1 MANENDIFGISV
13 QVIAGTR
20 NEDKKIFKKS
30 VGELAKAIDS
40 VKIYNIE
47 ADQSKQSR
55 DQLKKSVQTLLEKSL
70 QNPPKIPVVT
80 IKKFDCSNA
89 MKSLK
94 KDIEKAI
101 GSISVGVTGN
111 TVKASRSQ
119 YNNNNRTTTDVTN
132 YQQTAKEL
140 AQIQSR
146 IQSIIGGLNLQ
157 KQGYQFL
164 NTQDIEKFLTVSRSL
179 ASEGRQLEQS
189 LSQGLEIP
197 VADLDNLS
205 QKVVKL
211 SQDVTAI
218 NTEGRQ
224 SVNEINNIIQTAQ
237 SLYAILESHNS
248 NSVISAESIDK
259 TKAELQELIDTGSR
273 VVSPTGHTNEISASE
288 LQSRLTVIT
297 ESATAL
303 KEFQDAEALVSQ
315 TTNQLTQEQNKN
327 LLTVSEYRTAWS
339 QLTTLTSKKDIIGDM
354 WNNGEGVPKELLSS
368 FATEAQALSAS
379 ISNAVN
385 NNRSEIEKIRSDIDT
400 VYDDIQNRSKN
411 VAFIPE
417 GQLQEAKA
425 DLEDIRQESDKLL
438 ENGVW
443 NGTDDSFIDKFQS
456 RINNIK
462 EKLNTA
468 NTTGKAQ
475 GYHYDILNNSGEVIN
490 NSQLDK
496 YLANMRALR
505 QQTTS
510 LLNGRNIPD
519 NLKNELSDCL
529 QKFQSLNE
537 EITATNQ
544 VTGKLGNNAALHK
557 FETEWSQSLETA
569 NKSTIAS
576 SKAVETLR
584 LQVMKFAS
592 SNPKAAQEYAGQI
605 ETILNKTSD
614 ATKVSDEQLKSFQ
627 SQLANIKT
635 ASESA
640 GLMGATALRT
650 LAKNYLK
657 YGSWNFI
664 TSSMNKAIATVRDMI
679 NIVTELDTA
688 MVELKKVTDSTDSTY
703 DKYLTTA
710 TGKAKELGT
719 TISDFVTS
727 TADFARMGYDI
738 PDATQLAEVATIYAN
753 VGDDLDGVGE
763 ASSDIISILKAFN
776 MEASSAQSIV
786 DKLNEVSNNY
796 AVSSGDLGEGL
807 KNSAA
812 SMAVAGNSLDETIA
826 LLTAMT
832 EVTQSADESGNALK
846 VLAMRLRGM
855 SVELEKAGED
865 TEGMCTTTSE
875 LQDKIKALTKT
886 SSSSGVDI
894 MDNGAFRSTYDILK
908 DIALVWDDLADK
920 NKASLL
926 ELIAGKNRSNYA
938 SAVIQNIGTAIN
950 SLDTSENSD
959 GSALKEHEKYID
971 SIEGKVKQFQA
982 QWQEL
987 STTTVSS
994 DIVKGV
1000 VDTGSGLLGF
1010 LTQANELLSHL
1021 GANIGTLSISG
1032 VLSGL
1037 MGSDKGI
1044 LQTYLDEDGNKKIHF
1059 ASKAKKARV
1068 DAAATTA
1075 EKNLGAYEDFVNTIN
1090 ADDKLGDAEKII
1102 QKQAAFANATA
1113 DLNQELIAG
1122 VTYETKYAEAQKQIS
1137 ANADAMKESF
1147 SGIKSKLS
1155 SLGSSLKNI
1164 AAGIGNMLII
1174 QGVMSAIA
1182 FGFEALD
1189 NYTNRAENNL
1199 SDLEKIAT
1207 EINDKKDAYTS
1218 HSTSVNKIKNEY
1230 YELADGVN
1238 SYGENI
1244 SLTSTQ
1250 YERYIELS
1258 NEIAQM
1264 YPGLVKGYSA
1274 QNDAILECKNNVE
1287 ALNKAMADEKNA
1299 YYETIVSKEQDTFGK
1314 ALENIATNQGIF
1326 GGDDKTYITQLKNID
1341 EIVKK
1346 VQSKEDISLMWA
1358 DMHNLDAI
1366 IKGAGIEDI
1375 LHYDKS
1381 TGESI
1386 YKIEDKD
1393 ISTAISSIQN
1403 YKAALNRQIN
1413 DLVNNSFKPVLDAYI
1428 HYTDEQFST
1437 LDSKSQALIEQYINS
1452 ATWDNFY
1459 SKIIDPEASTA
1470 DNLESVK
1477 QTVSSI
1483 VKAFKNPELTN
1494 TLDEVQAQ
1502 IDDIKSG
1509 KIDVSGFKDLNN
1521 KVINA
1526 LSGIDGMNANT
1537 RELFVKMLFSDVE
1550 IADDVDIN
1558 KAIANIT
1565 KRVAGSLQGGFIP
1578 GTNIR
1583 KDSKEKIQLSEDVN
1597 KYLSTLDF
1605 STIKQIYNSDAALN
1619 SLKDVQKLVE
1629 KIKAEAS
1636 NGFSFKISTEDANKS
1651 LESTFSAFNTVKSA
1665 ISEYSENGTLS
1676 FSTLQSLLSL
1686 DSSYIDMLINEQGEL
1701 DLTSNKFRELAK
1713 AQLEK
1718 LKVSYLQ
1725 ASLDEVN
1732 QLENETQVLEYLKK
1746 NQQGAT
1752 ESALNLADAKWQEA
1766 YATAAAK
1773 DAEQGTGDLY
1783 QQAVI
1788 TAETAW
1794 RKKAALIDYY
1804 ESSLSDLSTTTDK
1817 ATSATEKHKKAL
1829 ENEEKALEKTKE
1841 ALENKKQA
1849 LEDSKDGYE
1858 DALSAIEDLVDWTE
1872 KYIKQTKQN
1881 EIDAL
1886 QERKDKI
1893 DELIEKKQEL
1903 LDKEK
1908 EEADFNK
1915 QLKEKENAVASNAL
1929 SAAITG
1935 LDDSSAGKKAY
1946 KENVDDLVESRED
1959 LYDYLSDYQ
1968 YDTRKEALDKLKE
1981 ETDKHYDDEIQTIQD
1996 FLNNEVSL
2004 HRAACNMIDN
2014 DNGTLYNNLLWYCQ
2028 NYTTTTEAEFNHMW
2042 QSAQSAL
2049 YEYGTAQLNVMDLMN
2064 TLQSRIYD
2072 VDSAIDNVTGSID
2085 NYTSR
2090 IDSLKQK
2097 IDELGNSAQVTK
2109 AKIDS
2114 VKVQPSSI
2122 TGHGYKIT
2130 YNGKVYKTNLPN
2142 KEDAETY
2149 FISQISKDWYGG
2161 RALPAGSLW
2170 SKMKAYASGTKSAK
2184 GGLSIVDEE
2193 GIGSELIPT
2202 SLGNGRY
2209 TILPQGN
2216 PVFSKAMTNEL
2227 FEFASAP
2234 SDYFAKKFESEVTPN
2249 IVNNKSTVVSP
2260 AININVQGD
2269 ATQATVNALH
2279 KESEKIMNN
2288 TIKRLMSYTVNNR
2301 HL

>member
-1 MANENDIFGISV
+1 M
-13 QVIAGTR
+13 
-20 NEDKKIFKKS
+20 
-30 VGELAKAIDS
+30 
-40 VKIYNIE
+40 
-47 ADQSKQSR
+47 SK
-55 DQLKKSVQTLLEKSL
+55 
-70 QNPPKIPVVT
+70 
-80 IKKFDCSNA
+80 
-89 MKSLK
+89 
-94 KDIEKAI
+94 
-101 GSISVGVTGN
+101 
-111 TVKASRSQ
+111 
-119 YNNNNRTTTDVTN
+119 
-132 YQQTAKEL
+132 
-140 AQIQSR
+140 
-146 IQSIIGGLNLQ
+146 
-157 KQGYQFL
+157 
-164 NTQDIEKFLTVSRSL
+164 
-179 ASEGRQLEQS
+179 
-189 LSQGLEIP
+189 
-197 VADLDNLS
+197 
-205 QKVVKL
+205 
-211 SQDVTAI
+211 
-218 NTEGRQ
+218 
-224 SVNEINNIIQTAQ
+224 
-237 SLYAILESHNS
+237 
-248 NSVISAESIDK
+248 
-259 TKAELQELIDTGSR
+259 
-273 VVSPTGHTNEISASE
+273 
-288 LQSRLTVIT
+288 
-297 ESATAL
+297 
-303 KEFQDAEALVSQ
+303 
-315 TTNQLTQEQNKN
+315 
-327 LLTVSEYRTAWS
+327 
-339 QLTTLTSKKDIIGDM
+339 
-354 WNNGEGVPKELLSS
+354 
-368 FATEAQALSAS
+368 
-379 ISNAVN
+379 
-385 NNRSEIEKIRSDIDT
+385 
-400 VYDDIQNRSKN
+400 
-411 VAFIPE
+411 
-417 GQLQEAKA
+417 
-425 DLEDIRQESDKLL
+425 
-438 ENGVW
+438 
-443 NGTDDSFIDKFQS
+443 
-456 RINNIK
+456 
-462 EKLNTA
+462 
-468 NTTGKAQ
+468 GK
-475 GYHYDILNNSGEVIN
+475 
-490 NSQLDK
+490 
-496 YLANMRALR
+496 
-505 QQTTS
+505 
-510 LLNGRNIPD
+510 
-519 NLKNELSDCL
+519 
-529 QKFQSLNE
+529 
-537 EITATNQ
+537 
-544 VTGKLGNNAALHK
+544 
-557 FETEWSQSLETA
+557 
-569 NKSTIAS
+569 
-576 SKAVETLR
+576 
-584 LQVMKFAS
+584 
-592 SNPKAAQEYAGQI
+592 
-605 ETILNKTSD
+605 
-614 ATKVSDEQLKSFQ
+614 
-627 SQLANIKT
+627 
-635 ASESA
+635 
-640 GLMGATALRT
+640 
-650 LAKNYLK
+650 
-657 YGSWNFI
+657 
-664 TSSMNKAIATVRDMI
+664 
-679 NIVTELDTA
+679 
-688 MVELKKVTDSTDSTY
+688 
-703 DKYLTTA
+703 
-710 TGKAKELGT
+710 
-719 TISDFVTS
+719 
-727 TADFARMGYDI
+727 
-738 PDATQLAEVATIYAN
+738 
-753 VGDDLDGVGE
+753 
-763 ASSDIISILKAFN
+763 
-776 MEASSAQSIV
+776 
-786 DKLNEVSNNY
+786 
-796 AVSSGDLGEGL
+796 
-807 KNSAA
+807 
-812 SMAVAGNSLDETIA
+812 
-826 LLTAMT
+826 
-832 EVTQSADESGNALK
+832 
-846 VLAMRLRGM
+846 
-855 SVELEKAGED
+855 
-865 TEGMCTTTSE
+865 
-875 LQDKIKALTKT
+875 
-886 SSSSGVDI
+886 
-894 MDNGAFRSTYDILK
+894 
-908 DIALVWDDLADK
+908 
-920 NKASLL
+920 
-926 ELIAGKNRSNYA
+926 
-938 SAVIQNIGTAIN
+938 
-950 SLDTSENSD
+950 
-959 GSALKEHEKYID
+959 
-971 SIEGKVKQFQA
+971 
-982 QWQEL
+982 
-987 STTTVSS
+987 
-994 DIVKGV
+994 
-1000 VDTGSGLLGF
+1000 
-1010 LTQANELLSHL
+1010 
-1021 GANIGTLSISG
+1021 
-1032 VLSGL
+1032 
-1037 MGSDKGI
+1037 I
-1044 LQTYLDEDGNKKIHF
+1044 LQTYLDSDNGKHIGWF
-1059 ASKAKKARV
+1059 TTAAKAR
-1068 DAAATTA
+1068 ATQDIDKAIDKYKEYKTYA
-1075 EKNLGAYEDFVNTIN
+1075 ESL
-1090 ADDKLGDAEKII
+1090 DDKVLRNKVTANEADILKQSKFAE
-1102 QKQAAFANATA
+1102 ATK
-1113 DLNQELIAG
+1113 DLNQELLKGIKYN
-1122 VTYETKYAEAQKQIS
+1122 TDYAESENLLSKNAQS
-1137 ANADAMKESF
+1137 MSGAF
-1147 SGIKSKLS
+1147 SGIKGKLS

-1164 AAGIGNMLII
+1164 AAGIGNMVMI
-1174 QGVMSAIA
+1174 QIAMSAISWA
-1182 FGFEALD
+1182 FGELD
-1189 NYTNRAENNL
+1189 NYTHRAENNL

-1326 GGDDKTYITQLKNID
+1326 GGDDKTYLTQLKNID

-1346 VQSKEDISLMWA
+1346 LQSKEDISLMWA
-1358 DMHNLDAI
+1358 DMHNLDTI
-1366 IKGAGIEDI
+1366 IKDAGIEDI
-1375 LHYDKS
+1375 LYYDKS

-1477 QTVSSI
+1477 QTVSGI
-1483 VKAFKNPELTN
+1483 VKAFNDPELTN
-1494 TLDEVQAQ
+1494 TLDEVQSK
-1502 IDDIKSG
+1502 IDDIRSG

-1526 LSGIDGMNANT
+1526 LSGIDGMNADT
-1537 RELFVKMLFSDVE
+1537 RELFVKVLFSDVE

-1565 KRVAGSLQGGFIP
+1565 KRVVGNSKGEFIP
-1578 GTNIR
+1578 GTKVR
-1583 KDSKEKIQLSEDVN
+1583 RDTEEQIQLSKDVN
-1597 KYLSTLDF
+1597 EYLSTLDF
-1605 STIKQIYNSDAALN
+1605 STIKQIYNSDVALN
-1619 SLKDVQKLVE
+1619 NLKDVQKLVE

-1636 NGFSFKISTEDANKS
+1636 NGFSFKISTEDANKA

-1783 QQAVI
+1783 RQAVI
-1788 TAETAW
+1788 TAESAW

-1804 ESSLSDLSTTTDK
+1804 ESSLSDLSTTTDEV
-1817 ATSATEKHKKAL
+1817 TSATEKHKEAL

-1841 ALENKKQA
+1841 ALEDKKQA
-1849 LEDSKDGYE
+1849 LEDSKNGYE

-1935 LDDSSAGKKAY
+1935 LDDSSAGKKAH

-2072 VDSAIDNVTGSID
+2072 VDSAIANVTGSID

-2097 IDELGNSAQVTK
+2097 IDELGNSAQTTK

-2114 VKVQPSSI
+2114 VKIQPSSI
-2122 TGHGYKIT
+2122 RGHGYKIT
-2130 YNGKVYKTNLPN
+2130 YNGKVYKTDLTN

-2149 FISQISKDWYGG
+2149 FISRISKDWYGG

-2234 SDYFAKKFESEVTPN
+2234 TDYFAQKFGSEITPN
-2249 IVNNKSTVVSP
+2249 VVNNKSTVVSP
-2260 AININVQGD
+2260 TININVQGD

-2279 KESEKIMNN
+2279 KESERIMDN
-2288 TIKRLMSYTVNNR
+2288 TIKKLMSYTVNNR
-2301 HL
+2301 YL

>member
-1 MANENDIFGISV
+1 MQQETKTATDKYEEYKAYAESLDDKVLRNKVTANE
-13 QVIAGTR
+13 A
-20 NEDKKIFKKS
+20 
-30 VGELAKAIDS
+30 
-40 VKIYNIE
+40 
-47 ADQSKQSR
+47 
-55 DQLKKSVQTLLEKSL
+55 
-70 QNPPKIPVVT
+70 
-80 IKKFDCSNA
+80 
-89 MKSLK
+89 
-94 KDIEKAI
+94 
-101 GSISVGVTGN
+101 
-111 TVKASRSQ
+111 
-119 YNNNNRTTTDVTN
+119 
-132 YQQTAKEL
+132 
-140 AQIQSR
+140 
-146 IQSIIGGLNLQ
+146 
-157 KQGYQFL
+157 
-164 NTQDIEKFLTVSRSL
+164 
-179 ASEGRQLEQS
+179 
-189 LSQGLEIP
+189 
-197 VADLDNLS
+197 
-205 QKVVKL
+205 
-211 SQDVTAI
+211 
-218 NTEGRQ
+218 
-224 SVNEINNIIQTAQ
+224 
-237 SLYAILESHNS
+237 
-248 NSVISAESIDK
+248 
-259 TKAELQELIDTGSR
+259 
-273 VVSPTGHTNEISASE
+273 
-288 LQSRLTVIT
+288 
-297 ESATAL
+297 
-303 KEFQDAEALVSQ
+303 
-315 TTNQLTQEQNKN
+315 
-327 LLTVSEYRTAWS
+327 
-339 QLTTLTSKKDIIGDM
+339 
-354 WNNGEGVPKELLSS
+354 
-368 FATEAQALSAS
+368 
-379 ISNAVN
+379 
-385 NNRSEIEKIRSDIDT
+385 
-400 VYDDIQNRSKN
+400 
-411 VAFIPE
+411 
-417 GQLQEAKA
+417 
-425 DLEDIRQESDKLL
+425 
-438 ENGVW
+438 
-443 NGTDDSFIDKFQS
+443 
-456 RINNIK
+456 
-462 EKLNTA
+462 
-468 NTTGKAQ
+468 
-475 GYHYDILNNSGEVIN
+475 
-490 NSQLDK
+490 
-496 YLANMRALR
+496 
-505 QQTTS
+505 
-510 LLNGRNIPD
+510 
-519 NLKNELSDCL
+519 
-529 QKFQSLNE
+529 
-537 EITATNQ
+537 
-544 VTGKLGNNAALHK
+544 
-557 FETEWSQSLETA
+557 
-569 NKSTIAS
+569 
-576 SKAVETLR
+576 
-584 LQVMKFAS
+584 
-592 SNPKAAQEYAGQI
+592 
-605 ETILNKTSD
+605 
-614 ATKVSDEQLKSFQ
+614 
-627 SQLANIKT
+627 
-635 ASESA
+635 
-640 GLMGATALRT
+640 
-650 LAKNYLK
+650 
-657 YGSWNFI
+657 
-664 TSSMNKAIATVRDMI
+664 
-679 NIVTELDTA
+679 
-688 MVELKKVTDSTDSTY
+688 
-703 DKYLTTA
+703 
-710 TGKAKELGT
+710 
-719 TISDFVTS
+719 
-727 TADFARMGYDI
+727 
-738 PDATQLAEVATIYAN
+738 
-753 VGDDLDGVGE
+753 
-763 ASSDIISILKAFN
+763 
-776 MEASSAQSIV
+776 
-786 DKLNEVSNNY
+786 
-796 AVSSGDLGEGL
+796 
-807 KNSAA
+807 
-812 SMAVAGNSLDETIA
+812 
-826 LLTAMT
+826 
-832 EVTQSADESGNALK
+832 
-846 VLAMRLRGM
+846 
-855 SVELEKAGED
+855 
-865 TEGMCTTTSE
+865 
-875 LQDKIKALTKT
+875 
-886 SSSSGVDI
+886 
-894 MDNGAFRSTYDILK
+894 DILK
-908 DIALVWDDLADK
+908 QSK
-920 NKASLL
+920 
-926 ELIAGKNRSNYA
+926 
-938 SAVIQNIGTAIN
+938 
-950 SLDTSENSD
+950 
-959 GSALKEHEKYID
+959 
-971 SIEGKVKQFQA
+971 
-982 QWQEL
+982 
-987 STTTVSS
+987 
-994 DIVKGV
+994 
-1000 VDTGSGLLGF
+1000 
-1010 LTQANELLSHL
+1010 
-1021 GANIGTLSISG
+1021 
-1032 VLSGL
+1032 
-1037 MGSDKGI
+1037 
-1044 LQTYLDEDGNKKIHF
+1044 F
-1059 ASKAKKARV
+1059 AE
-1068 DAAATTA
+1068 AT
-1075 EKNLGAYEDFVNTIN
+1075 K
-1090 ADDKLGDAEKII
+1090 
-1102 QKQAAFANATA
+1102 
-1113 DLNQELIAG
+1113 DLNQELLKGIKYN
-1122 VTYETKYAEAQKQIS
+1122 TDYAESENLLSK
-1137 ANADAMKESF
+1137 NAKSMSGAF
-1147 SGIKSKLS
+1147 SGIKGKLS

-1164 AAGIGNMLII
+1164 AAGIGNMVII
-1174 QGVMSAIA
+1174 QGVMSVISWA
-1182 FGFEALD
+1182 FGELD
-1189 NYTNRAENNL
+1189 NYTHRAENNL
-1199 SDLEKIAT
+1199 SDLEKITT

-1326 GGDDKTYITQLKNID
+1326 GGNDKTYITQLKNID
-1341 EIVKK
+1341 GIVKK
-1346 VQSKEDISLMWA
+1346 LQSKEDISLMWA
-1358 DMHNLDAI
+1358 DMHNLDTI

-1375 LHYDKS
+1375 LRYDKS

-1459 SKIIDPEASTA
+1459 SKIIDPKASTA

-1521 KVINA
+1521 KVVNA
-1526 LSGIDGMNANT
+1526 LSGIDGMNADT
-1537 RELFVKMLFSDVE
+1537 RELFVKVLFSDVE

-1565 KRVAGSLQGGFIP
+1565 KRVVGNSKGEFIP
-1578 GTNIR
+1578 GTKVRRDTEEQIQS
-1583 KDSKEKIQLSEDVN
+1583 SKDVN
-1597 KYLSTLDF
+1597 EYLSTLDF
-1605 STIKQIYNSDAALN
+1605 STIKQIYNSDVALN
-1619 SLKDVQKLVE
+1619 NLKDVQKLVE

-1773 DAEQGTGDLY
+1773 DAEQGTGNLY
-1783 QQAVI
+1783 RQAVI
-1788 TAETAW
+1788 TAESAW

-1804 ESSLSDLSTTTDK
+1804 ESSLSDLSTTTDEV
-1817 ATSATEKHKKAL
+1817 TSATEKHKEAL

-1841 ALENKKQA
+1841 ALEDKKQA
-1849 LEDSKDGYE
+1849 LEDSKNGYE

-1929 SAAITG
+1929 SAAVTG
-1935 LDDSSAGKKAY
+1935 LDDSSAGKKAH
-1946 KENVDDLVESRED
+1946 KENVDDLIESRED

-2004 HRAACNMIDN
+2004 HRAACDMIDN
-2014 DNGTLYNNLLWYCQ
+2014 DNGTLYNDLLWYCQ

-2072 VDSAIDNVTGSID
+2072 VDSAIANVTGSID

-2097 IDELGNSAQVTK
+2097 IDELGNSAQTTK

-2114 VKVQPSSI
+2114 VKIQPSSI

-2130 YNGKVYKTNLPN
+2130 YNGKVYKTNLTN

-2234 SDYFAKKFESEVTPN
+2234 TDYFAQKFGSEITPN
-2249 IVNNKSTVVSP
+2249 VVNNKSTVVSP

-2288 TIKRLMSYTVNNR
+2288 TIKKLMSYTVNNR
-2301 HL
+2301 HI

>member
-1 MANENDIFGISV
+1 MQQETKTATDKYEEYKAYAESLDDKVLRNKVTANE
-13 QVIAGTR
+13 A
-20 NEDKKIFKKS
+20 
-30 VGELAKAIDS
+30 
-40 VKIYNIE
+40 
-47 ADQSKQSR
+47 
-55 DQLKKSVQTLLEKSL
+55 
-70 QNPPKIPVVT
+70 
-80 IKKFDCSNA
+80 
-89 MKSLK
+89 
-94 KDIEKAI
+94 
-101 GSISVGVTGN
+101 
-111 TVKASRSQ
+111 
-119 YNNNNRTTTDVTN
+119 
-132 YQQTAKEL
+132 
-140 AQIQSR
+140 
-146 IQSIIGGLNLQ
+146 
-157 KQGYQFL
+157 
-164 NTQDIEKFLTVSRSL
+164 
-179 ASEGRQLEQS
+179 
-189 LSQGLEIP
+189 
-197 VADLDNLS
+197 
-205 QKVVKL
+205 
-211 SQDVTAI
+211 
-218 NTEGRQ
+218 
-224 SVNEINNIIQTAQ
+224 
-237 SLYAILESHNS
+237 
-248 NSVISAESIDK
+248 
-259 TKAELQELIDTGSR
+259 
-273 VVSPTGHTNEISASE
+273 
-288 LQSRLTVIT
+288 
-297 ESATAL
+297 
-303 KEFQDAEALVSQ
+303 
-315 TTNQLTQEQNKN
+315 
-327 LLTVSEYRTAWS
+327 
-339 QLTTLTSKKDIIGDM
+339 
-354 WNNGEGVPKELLSS
+354 
-368 FATEAQALSAS
+368 
-379 ISNAVN
+379 
-385 NNRSEIEKIRSDIDT
+385 
-400 VYDDIQNRSKN
+400 
-411 VAFIPE
+411 
-417 GQLQEAKA
+417 
-425 DLEDIRQESDKLL
+425 
-438 ENGVW
+438 
-443 NGTDDSFIDKFQS
+443 
-456 RINNIK
+456 
-462 EKLNTA
+462 
-468 NTTGKAQ
+468 
-475 GYHYDILNNSGEVIN
+475 
-490 NSQLDK
+490 
-496 YLANMRALR
+496 
-505 QQTTS
+505 
-510 LLNGRNIPD
+510 
-519 NLKNELSDCL
+519 
-529 QKFQSLNE
+529 
-537 EITATNQ
+537 
-544 VTGKLGNNAALHK
+544 
-557 FETEWSQSLETA
+557 
-569 NKSTIAS
+569 
-576 SKAVETLR
+576 
-584 LQVMKFAS
+584 
-592 SNPKAAQEYAGQI
+592 
-605 ETILNKTSD
+605 
-614 ATKVSDEQLKSFQ
+614 
-627 SQLANIKT
+627 
-635 ASESA
+635 
-640 GLMGATALRT
+640 
-650 LAKNYLK
+650 
-657 YGSWNFI
+657 
-664 TSSMNKAIATVRDMI
+664 
-679 NIVTELDTA
+679 
-688 MVELKKVTDSTDSTY
+688 
-703 DKYLTTA
+703 
-710 TGKAKELGT
+710 
-719 TISDFVTS
+719 
-727 TADFARMGYDI
+727 
-738 PDATQLAEVATIYAN
+738 
-753 VGDDLDGVGE
+753 
-763 ASSDIISILKAFN
+763 
-776 MEASSAQSIV
+776 
-786 DKLNEVSNNY
+786 
-796 AVSSGDLGEGL
+796 
-807 KNSAA
+807 
-812 SMAVAGNSLDETIA
+812 
-826 LLTAMT
+826 
-832 EVTQSADESGNALK
+832 
-846 VLAMRLRGM
+846 
-855 SVELEKAGED
+855 
-865 TEGMCTTTSE
+865 
-875 LQDKIKALTKT
+875 
-886 SSSSGVDI
+886 
-894 MDNGAFRSTYDILK
+894 DILK
-908 DIALVWDDLADK
+908 QSK
-920 NKASLL
+920 
-926 ELIAGKNRSNYA
+926 
-938 SAVIQNIGTAIN
+938 
-950 SLDTSENSD
+950 
-959 GSALKEHEKYID
+959 
-971 SIEGKVKQFQA
+971 
-982 QWQEL
+982 
-987 STTTVSS
+987 
-994 DIVKGV
+994 
-1000 VDTGSGLLGF
+1000 
-1010 LTQANELLSHL
+1010 
-1021 GANIGTLSISG
+1021 
-1032 VLSGL
+1032 
-1037 MGSDKGI
+1037 
-1044 LQTYLDEDGNKKIHF
+1044 F
-1059 ASKAKKARV
+1059 AE
-1068 DAAATTA
+1068 AT
-1075 EKNLGAYEDFVNTIN
+1075 K
-1090 ADDKLGDAEKII
+1090 
-1102 QKQAAFANATA
+1102 
-1113 DLNQELIAG
+1113 DLNQELLKGIKYN
-1122 VTYETKYAEAQKQIS
+1122 TDYAESENLLSK
-1137 ANADAMKESF
+1137 NAKSMSGTF

-1155 SLGSSLKNI
+1155 SLGSSLKSI

-1174 QGVMSAIA
+1174 QGVMTAIS

-1264 YPGLVKGYSA
+1264 YPGLVESYDA
-1274 QNDAILECKNNVE
+1274 QGNAILKCKDNVE
-1287 ALNKAMADEKNA
+1287 ALNKAMTDEKNA

-1358 DMHNLDAI
+1358 DMHNLDTI

-1375 LHYDKS
+1375 LRYDKS

-1459 SKIIDPEASTA
+1459 SKIIDPKASTA

-1494 TLDEVQAQ
+1494 TLDEVQTQ

-1526 LSGIDGMNANT
+1526 LSGIDGMNADT

-1550 IADDVDIN
+1550 IADDVDID

-1565 KRVAGSLQGGFIP
+1565 KRVAGNLQGGFIP

-1773 DAEQGTGDLY
+1773 DAEQSTGDLY

-1788 TAETAW
+1788 TAESAW

-1804 ESSLSDLSTTTDK
+1804 ESSLSDLSTTTNEV
-1817 ATSATEKHKKAL
+1817 TSATEKHKEAL

-1935 LDDSSAGKKAY
+1935 LDDSSAGKKAH

-2049 YEYGTAQLNVMDLMN
+2049 SEYGTAQLNVMDLMN

-2072 VDSAIDNVTGSID
+2072 VDSAIDNVTGRID

-2130 YNGKVYKTNLPN
+2130 YNGKVYKTNQTN

-2234 SDYFAKKFESEVTPN
+2234 TDYFAQKFGSEITPN
-2249 IVNNKSTVVSP
+2249 VVNNKSTVVSP

-2279 KESEKIMNN
+2279 KESERIMDN
-2288 TIKRLMSYTVNNR
+2288 TIKKLMSYTVNNR
-2301 HL
+2301 HI

>member
-1 MANENDIFGISV
+1 M
-13 QVIAGTR
+13 
-20 NEDKKIFKKS
+20 
-30 VGELAKAIDS
+30 
-40 VKIYNIE
+40 
-47 ADQSKQSR
+47 SKR
-55 DQLKKSVQTLLEKSL
+55 K
-70 QNPPKIPVVT
+70 
-80 IKKFDCSNA
+80 
-89 MKSLK
+89 
-94 KDIEKAI
+94 
-101 GSISVGVTGN
+101 
-111 TVKASRSQ
+111 
-119 YNNNNRTTTDVTN
+119 
-132 YQQTAKEL
+132 
-140 AQIQSR
+140 
-146 IQSIIGGLNLQ
+146 
-157 KQGYQFL
+157 
-164 NTQDIEKFLTVSRSL
+164 
-179 ASEGRQLEQS
+179 
-189 LSQGLEIP
+189 
-197 VADLDNLS
+197 
-205 QKVVKL
+205 
-211 SQDVTAI
+211 
-218 NTEGRQ
+218 
-224 SVNEINNIIQTAQ
+224 
-237 SLYAILESHNS
+237 
-248 NSVISAESIDK
+248 
-259 TKAELQELIDTGSR
+259 
-273 VVSPTGHTNEISASE
+273 
-288 LQSRLTVIT
+288 
-297 ESATAL
+297 
-303 KEFQDAEALVSQ
+303 
-315 TTNQLTQEQNKN
+315 
-327 LLTVSEYRTAWS
+327 
-339 QLTTLTSKKDIIGDM
+339 
-354 WNNGEGVPKELLSS
+354 
-368 FATEAQALSAS
+368 
-379 ISNAVN
+379 
-385 NNRSEIEKIRSDIDT
+385 
-400 VYDDIQNRSKN
+400 
-411 VAFIPE
+411 
-417 GQLQEAKA
+417 
-425 DLEDIRQESDKLL
+425 
-438 ENGVW
+438 
-443 NGTDDSFIDKFQS
+443 
-456 RINNIK
+456 
-462 EKLNTA
+462 
-468 NTTGKAQ
+468 
-475 GYHYDILNNSGEVIN
+475 
-490 NSQLDK
+490 
-496 YLANMRALR
+496 
-505 QQTTS
+505 
-510 LLNGRNIPD
+510 
-519 NLKNELSDCL
+519 
-529 QKFQSLNE
+529 
-537 EITATNQ
+537 
-544 VTGKLGNNAALHK
+544 
-557 FETEWSQSLETA
+557 
-569 NKSTIAS
+569 
-576 SKAVETLR
+576 
-584 LQVMKFAS
+584 
-592 SNPKAAQEYAGQI
+592 
-605 ETILNKTSD
+605 
-614 ATKVSDEQLKSFQ
+614 
-627 SQLANIKT
+627 
-635 ASESA
+635 
-640 GLMGATALRT
+640 
-650 LAKNYLK
+650 
-657 YGSWNFI
+657 
-664 TSSMNKAIATVRDMI
+664 
-679 NIVTELDTA
+679 
-688 MVELKKVTDSTDSTY
+688 
-703 DKYLTTA
+703 
-710 TGKAKELGT
+710 
-719 TISDFVTS
+719 
-727 TADFARMGYDI
+727 
-738 PDATQLAEVATIYAN
+738 
-753 VGDDLDGVGE
+753 
-763 ASSDIISILKAFN
+763 
-776 MEASSAQSIV
+776 
-786 DKLNEVSNNY
+786 
-796 AVSSGDLGEGL
+796 
-807 KNSAA
+807 
-812 SMAVAGNSLDETIA
+812 
-826 LLTAMT
+826 
-832 EVTQSADESGNALK
+832 
-846 VLAMRLRGM
+846 
-855 SVELEKAGED
+855 
-865 TEGMCTTTSE
+865 
-875 LQDKIKALTKT
+875 
-886 SSSSGVDI
+886 
-894 MDNGAFRSTYDILK
+894 
-908 DIALVWDDLADK
+908 
-920 NKASLL
+920 
-926 ELIAGKNRSNYA
+926 
-938 SAVIQNIGTAIN
+938 
-950 SLDTSENSD
+950 
-959 GSALKEHEKYID
+959 
-971 SIEGKVKQFQA
+971 
-982 QWQEL
+982 
-987 STTTVSS
+987 
-994 DIVKGV
+994 
-1000 VDTGSGLLGF
+1000 
-1010 LTQANELLSHL
+1010 
-1021 GANIGTLSISG
+1021 
-1032 VLSGL
+1032 
-1037 MGSDKGI
+1037 I
-1044 LQTYLDEDGNKKIHF
+1044 LQTYLDSDNGKHIGWF
-1059 ASKAKKARV
+1059 TTAAKAR
-1068 DAAATTA
+1068 ATQDIDKATDKYKEYKAYA
-1075 EKNLGAYEDFVNTIN
+1075 ESL
-1090 ADDKLGDAEKII
+1090 DDKVLKNKVTANEADILKQSKFAE
-1102 QKQAAFANATA
+1102 ATK
-1113 DLNQELIAG
+1113 DLNQELLKGIKYN
-1122 VTYETKYAEAQKQIS
+1122 TDYAESESLLSK
-1137 ANADAMKESF
+1137 NAKSMSGAF

-1174 QGVMSAIA
+1174 QGVMSVISWA
-1182 FGFEALD
+1182 FGELD
-1189 NYTNRAENNL
+1189 NYTHRAENNL
-1199 SDLEKIAT
+1199 SDLEKITT

-1326 GGDDKTYITQLKNID
+1326 GGNDKTYITQLKNID
-1341 EIVKK
+1341 GIVKK
-1346 VQSKEDISLMWA
+1346 LQSKEDISLMWA
-1358 DMHNLDAI
+1358 DMHNLDTI

-1375 LHYDKS
+1375 LRYDKS

-1459 SKIIDPEASTA
+1459 SKIIDPKASTA

-1521 KVINA
+1521 KVVNA
-1526 LSGIDGMNANT
+1526 LSGIDGMNADT
-1537 RELFVKMLFSDVE
+1537 RELFVKVLFSDVE

-1565 KRVAGSLQGGFIP
+1565 KRVVGNSKGEFIP
-1578 GTNIR
+1578 GTKVRRDTEEQIQS
-1583 KDSKEKIQLSEDVN
+1583 SKDVN
-1597 KYLSTLDF
+1597 EYLSTLDF
-1605 STIKQIYNSDAALN
+1605 STIKQIYNSDVALN
-1619 SLKDVQKLVE
+1619 NLKDVQKLVE

-1773 DAEQGTGDLY
+1773 DAEQSTGDLY

-1788 TAETAW
+1788 TAESAW

-1804 ESSLSDLSTTTDK
+1804 ESSLSDLSTTTDEV
-1817 ATSATEKHKKAL
+1817 TSATEKHKKAL

-1858 DALSAIEDLVDWTE
+1858 DALSAMEDLVDWTE

-1935 LDDSSAGKKAY
+1935 LDDSSAGKKAH
-1946 KENVDDLVESRED
+1946 KENVDDLVESREE

-2072 VDSAIDNVTGSID
+2072 VDSAIANVTGSID

-2097 IDELGNSAQVTK
+2097 IDELGNSAQTTK

-2114 VKVQPSSI
+2114 VKIQPSSI
-2122 TGHGYKIT
+2122 KGHGYKIT
-2130 YNGKVYKTNLPN
+2130 YNGKVYKTDLTN

-2149 FISQISKDWYGG
+2149 FISRISKDWYGG
-2161 RALPAGSLW
+2161 RALPVGSLW

-2234 SDYFAKKFESEVTPN
+2234 TDYFAQKFGSEITPN
-2249 IVNNKSTVVSP
+2249 VVNNKSTVVSP

-2288 TIKRLMSYTVNNR
+2288 TIKKLMSYTVNNR

>member
-1 MANENDIFGISV
+1 MQQETKTATDKYKEYKTYAESLDDKVLKNAVTANE
-13 QVIAGTR
+13 A
-20 NEDKKIFKKS
+20 
-30 VGELAKAIDS
+30 
-40 VKIYNIE
+40 
-47 ADQSKQSR
+47 
-55 DQLKKSVQTLLEKSL
+55 
-70 QNPPKIPVVT
+70 
-80 IKKFDCSNA
+80 
-89 MKSLK
+89 
-94 KDIEKAI
+94 
-101 GSISVGVTGN
+101 
-111 TVKASRSQ
+111 
-119 YNNNNRTTTDVTN
+119 
-132 YQQTAKEL
+132 
-140 AQIQSR
+140 
-146 IQSIIGGLNLQ
+146 
-157 KQGYQFL
+157 
-164 NTQDIEKFLTVSRSL
+164 
-179 ASEGRQLEQS
+179 
-189 LSQGLEIP
+189 
-197 VADLDNLS
+197 
-205 QKVVKL
+205 
-211 SQDVTAI
+211 
-218 NTEGRQ
+218 
-224 SVNEINNIIQTAQ
+224 
-237 SLYAILESHNS
+237 
-248 NSVISAESIDK
+248 
-259 TKAELQELIDTGSR
+259 
-273 VVSPTGHTNEISASE
+273 
-288 LQSRLTVIT
+288 
-297 ESATAL
+297 
-303 KEFQDAEALVSQ
+303 
-315 TTNQLTQEQNKN
+315 
-327 LLTVSEYRTAWS
+327 
-339 QLTTLTSKKDIIGDM
+339 
-354 WNNGEGVPKELLSS
+354 
-368 FATEAQALSAS
+368 
-379 ISNAVN
+379 
-385 NNRSEIEKIRSDIDT
+385 
-400 VYDDIQNRSKN
+400 
-411 VAFIPE
+411 
-417 GQLQEAKA
+417 
-425 DLEDIRQESDKLL
+425 
-438 ENGVW
+438 
-443 NGTDDSFIDKFQS
+443 
-456 RINNIK
+456 
-462 EKLNTA
+462 
-468 NTTGKAQ
+468 
-475 GYHYDILNNSGEVIN
+475 
-490 NSQLDK
+490 
-496 YLANMRALR
+496 
-505 QQTTS
+505 
-510 LLNGRNIPD
+510 
-519 NLKNELSDCL
+519 
-529 QKFQSLNE
+529 
-537 EITATNQ
+537 
-544 VTGKLGNNAALHK
+544 
-557 FETEWSQSLETA
+557 
-569 NKSTIAS
+569 
-576 SKAVETLR
+576 
-584 LQVMKFAS
+584 
-592 SNPKAAQEYAGQI
+592 
-605 ETILNKTSD
+605 
-614 ATKVSDEQLKSFQ
+614 
-627 SQLANIKT
+627 
-635 ASESA
+635 
-640 GLMGATALRT
+640 
-650 LAKNYLK
+650 
-657 YGSWNFI
+657 
-664 TSSMNKAIATVRDMI
+664 
-679 NIVTELDTA
+679 
-688 MVELKKVTDSTDSTY
+688 
-703 DKYLTTA
+703 
-710 TGKAKELGT
+710 
-719 TISDFVTS
+719 
-727 TADFARMGYDI
+727 
-738 PDATQLAEVATIYAN
+738 
-753 VGDDLDGVGE
+753 
-763 ASSDIISILKAFN
+763 
-776 MEASSAQSIV
+776 
-786 DKLNEVSNNY
+786 
-796 AVSSGDLGEGL
+796 
-807 KNSAA
+807 
-812 SMAVAGNSLDETIA
+812 
-826 LLTAMT
+826 
-832 EVTQSADESGNALK
+832 
-846 VLAMRLRGM
+846 
-855 SVELEKAGED
+855 
-865 TEGMCTTTSE
+865 
-875 LQDKIKALTKT
+875 
-886 SSSSGVDI
+886 
-894 MDNGAFRSTYDILK
+894 DILK
-908 DIALVWDDLADK
+908 QSK
-920 NKASLL
+920 
-926 ELIAGKNRSNYA
+926 
-938 SAVIQNIGTAIN
+938 
-950 SLDTSENSD
+950 
-959 GSALKEHEKYID
+959 
-971 SIEGKVKQFQA
+971 
-982 QWQEL
+982 
-987 STTTVSS
+987 
-994 DIVKGV
+994 
-1000 VDTGSGLLGF
+1000 
-1010 LTQANELLSHL
+1010 
-1021 GANIGTLSISG
+1021 
-1032 VLSGL
+1032 
-1037 MGSDKGI
+1037 
-1044 LQTYLDEDGNKKIHF
+1044 F
-1059 ASKAKKARV
+1059 AE
-1068 DAAATTA
+1068 AT
-1075 EKNLGAYEDFVNTIN
+1075 K
-1090 ADDKLGDAEKII
+1090 
-1102 QKQAAFANATA
+1102 
-1113 DLNQELIAG
+1113 DLNQELLKGIKYN
-1122 VTYETKYAEAQKQIS
+1122 TDYAESENLLSK
-1137 ANADAMKESF
+1137 NAKSMSGAF

-1164 AAGIGNMLII
+1164 AAGIGNMLIV
-1174 QGVMSAIA
+1174 QAVMSAIS

-1230 YELADGVN
+1230 YELADGIN

-1264 YPGLVKGYSA
+1264 YPDLVESYDA
-1274 QNDAILECKNNVE
+1274 QGNAILKCKDNVE
-1287 ALNKAMADEKNA
+1287 ALNKAMTDEKNA

-1326 GGDDKTYITQLKNID
+1326 GGDDKTYLTQLKNID

-1358 DMHNLDAI
+1358 DMHNLDTI

-1375 LHYDKS
+1375 LRYDKS

-1452 ATWDNFY
+1452 ATWDDFY

-1494 TLDEVQAQ
+1494 TLDEVQTQ

-1526 LSGIDGMNANT
+1526 LSGIDGMNADT

-1565 KRVAGSLQGGFIP
+1565 KRVAGNLQGGFIP

-1651 LESTFSAFNTVKSA
+1651 LESTFAAFNTVKSA

-1773 DAEQGTGDLY
+1773 DVEQGTGDLY
-1783 QQAVI
+1783 RQAVI
-1788 TAETAW
+1788 TAESAW

-1804 ESSLSDLSTTTDK
+1804 ESSLSDLSTTTDE

-2072 VDSAIDNVTGSID
+2072 VDSAIANVTGSID

-2130 YNGKVYKTNLPN
+2130 YNGKVYKTNLTN

-2149 FISQISKDWYGG
+2149 FISRISKDWYGG

-2234 SDYFAKKFESEVTPN
+2234 TDYFAQKFGSEITPN
-2249 IVNNKSTVVSP
+2249 VVNNKSTVVSP

-2301 HL
+2301 HI

>member
-1 MANENDIFGISV
+1 MRQETKTATDKYEEYKAYAESLDDKVLKNKVTANE
-13 QVIAGTR
+13 A
-20 NEDKKIFKKS
+20 
-30 VGELAKAIDS
+30 
-40 VKIYNIE
+40 
-47 ADQSKQSR
+47 
-55 DQLKKSVQTLLEKSL
+55 
-70 QNPPKIPVVT
+70 
-80 IKKFDCSNA
+80 
-89 MKSLK
+89 
-94 KDIEKAI
+94 
-101 GSISVGVTGN
+101 
-111 TVKASRSQ
+111 
-119 YNNNNRTTTDVTN
+119 
-132 YQQTAKEL
+132 
-140 AQIQSR
+140 
-146 IQSIIGGLNLQ
+146 
-157 KQGYQFL
+157 
-164 NTQDIEKFLTVSRSL
+164 
-179 ASEGRQLEQS
+179 
-189 LSQGLEIP
+189 
-197 VADLDNLS
+197 
-205 QKVVKL
+205 
-211 SQDVTAI
+211 
-218 NTEGRQ
+218 
-224 SVNEINNIIQTAQ
+224 
-237 SLYAILESHNS
+237 
-248 NSVISAESIDK
+248 
-259 TKAELQELIDTGSR
+259 
-273 VVSPTGHTNEISASE
+273 
-288 LQSRLTVIT
+288 
-297 ESATAL
+297 
-303 KEFQDAEALVSQ
+303 
-315 TTNQLTQEQNKN
+315 
-327 LLTVSEYRTAWS
+327 
-339 QLTTLTSKKDIIGDM
+339 
-354 WNNGEGVPKELLSS
+354 
-368 FATEAQALSAS
+368 
-379 ISNAVN
+379 
-385 NNRSEIEKIRSDIDT
+385 
-400 VYDDIQNRSKN
+400 
-411 VAFIPE
+411 
-417 GQLQEAKA
+417 
-425 DLEDIRQESDKLL
+425 
-438 ENGVW
+438 
-443 NGTDDSFIDKFQS
+443 
-456 RINNIK
+456 
-462 EKLNTA
+462 
-468 NTTGKAQ
+468 
-475 GYHYDILNNSGEVIN
+475 
-490 NSQLDK
+490 
-496 YLANMRALR
+496 
-505 QQTTS
+505 
-510 LLNGRNIPD
+510 
-519 NLKNELSDCL
+519 
-529 QKFQSLNE
+529 
-537 EITATNQ
+537 
-544 VTGKLGNNAALHK
+544 
-557 FETEWSQSLETA
+557 
-569 NKSTIAS
+569 
-576 SKAVETLR
+576 
-584 LQVMKFAS
+584 
-592 SNPKAAQEYAGQI
+592 
-605 ETILNKTSD
+605 
-614 ATKVSDEQLKSFQ
+614 
-627 SQLANIKT
+627 
-635 ASESA
+635 
-640 GLMGATALRT
+640 
-650 LAKNYLK
+650 
-657 YGSWNFI
+657 
-664 TSSMNKAIATVRDMI
+664 
-679 NIVTELDTA
+679 
-688 MVELKKVTDSTDSTY
+688 
-703 DKYLTTA
+703 
-710 TGKAKELGT
+710 
-719 TISDFVTS
+719 
-727 TADFARMGYDI
+727 
-738 PDATQLAEVATIYAN
+738 
-753 VGDDLDGVGE
+753 
-763 ASSDIISILKAFN
+763 
-776 MEASSAQSIV
+776 
-786 DKLNEVSNNY
+786 
-796 AVSSGDLGEGL
+796 
-807 KNSAA
+807 
-812 SMAVAGNSLDETIA
+812 
-826 LLTAMT
+826 
-832 EVTQSADESGNALK
+832 
-846 VLAMRLRGM
+846 
-855 SVELEKAGED
+855 
-865 TEGMCTTTSE
+865 
-875 LQDKIKALTKT
+875 
-886 SSSSGVDI
+886 
-894 MDNGAFRSTYDILK
+894 DILK
-908 DIALVWDDLADK
+908 QSK
-920 NKASLL
+920 
-926 ELIAGKNRSNYA
+926 
-938 SAVIQNIGTAIN
+938 
-950 SLDTSENSD
+950 
-959 GSALKEHEKYID
+959 
-971 SIEGKVKQFQA
+971 
-982 QWQEL
+982 
-987 STTTVSS
+987 
-994 DIVKGV
+994 
-1000 VDTGSGLLGF
+1000 
-1010 LTQANELLSHL
+1010 
-1021 GANIGTLSISG
+1021 
-1032 VLSGL
+1032 
-1037 MGSDKGI
+1037 
-1044 LQTYLDEDGNKKIHF
+1044 F
-1059 ASKAKKARV
+1059 AE
-1068 DAAATTA
+1068 AT
-1075 EKNLGAYEDFVNTIN
+1075 K
-1090 ADDKLGDAEKII
+1090 
-1102 QKQAAFANATA
+1102 
-1113 DLNQELIAG
+1113 DLNQELLKGIKYN
-1122 VTYETKYAEAQKQIS
+1122 TDYAESESLLSK
-1137 ANADAMKESF
+1137 NAKSMSGAF

-1174 QGVMSAIA
+1174 QGVMSVISWA
-1182 FGFEALD
+1182 FGELD
-1189 NYTNRAENNL
+1189 NYTHRAENNL
-1199 SDLEKIAT
+1199 SDLEKITT

-1326 GGDDKTYITQLKNID
+1326 GGNDKTYITQLKNID
-1341 EIVKK
+1341 GIVKK
-1346 VQSKEDISLMWA
+1346 LQSKEDISLMWA
-1358 DMHNLDAI
+1358 DMHNLDTI

-1375 LHYDKS
+1375 LRYDKS

-1459 SKIIDPEASTA
+1459 SKIIDPKASTA

-1521 KVINA
+1521 KVVNA
-1526 LSGIDGMNANT
+1526 LSGIDGMNADT
-1537 RELFVKMLFSDVE
+1537 RELFVKVLFSDVE

-1565 KRVAGSLQGGFIP
+1565 KRVVGNSKGEFIP
-1578 GTNIR
+1578 GTKVRRDTEEQIQS
-1583 KDSKEKIQLSEDVN
+1583 SKDVN
-1597 KYLSTLDF
+1597 GYLSTLDF
-1605 STIKQIYNSDAALN
+1605 STIKQIYNSDVALN
-1619 SLKDVQKLVE
+1619 NLKDVQKLVE

-1773 DAEQGTGDLY
+1773 DAEQSTGDLY

-1788 TAETAW
+1788 TAESAW

-1804 ESSLSDLSTTTDK
+1804 ESSLSDLSTTTDEV
-1817 ATSATEKHKKAL
+1817 TSATEKHKKAL

-1935 LDDSSAGKKAY
+1935 LDDSSAGKKAH
-1946 KENVDDLVESRED
+1946 KENVDDLVESREE

-2072 VDSAIDNVTGSID
+2072 VDSAIANVTGSID

-2097 IDELGNSAQVTK
+2097 IDELGNSAQTTK

-2114 VKVQPSSI
+2114 VKIQPSSI
-2122 TGHGYKIT
+2122 KGHGYKIT
-2130 YNGKVYKTNLPN
+2130 YNGKVYKTDLTN

-2149 FISQISKDWYGG
+2149 FISRISKDWYGG

-2234 SDYFAKKFESEVTPN
+2234 TDYFVQKFGSEITPN
-2249 IVNNKSTVVSP
+2249 VVNNKSTVVSP

-2279 KESEKIMNN
+2279 KESEKIINN
-2288 TIKRLMSYTVNNR
+2288 TIKKLMSYTVNNR

>member
-1 MANENDIFGISV
+1 M
-13 QVIAGTR
+13 
-20 NEDKKIFKKS
+20 
-30 VGELAKAIDS
+30 
-40 VKIYNIE
+40 
-47 ADQSKQSR
+47 SKR
-55 DQLKKSVQTLLEKSL
+55 K
-70 QNPPKIPVVT
+70 
-80 IKKFDCSNA
+80 
-89 MKSLK
+89 
-94 KDIEKAI
+94 
-101 GSISVGVTGN
+101 
-111 TVKASRSQ
+111 
-119 YNNNNRTTTDVTN
+119 
-132 YQQTAKEL
+132 
-140 AQIQSR
+140 
-146 IQSIIGGLNLQ
+146 
-157 KQGYQFL
+157 
-164 NTQDIEKFLTVSRSL
+164 
-179 ASEGRQLEQS
+179 
-189 LSQGLEIP
+189 
-197 VADLDNLS
+197 
-205 QKVVKL
+205 
-211 SQDVTAI
+211 
-218 NTEGRQ
+218 
-224 SVNEINNIIQTAQ
+224 
-237 SLYAILESHNS
+237 
-248 NSVISAESIDK
+248 
-259 TKAELQELIDTGSR
+259 
-273 VVSPTGHTNEISASE
+273 
-288 LQSRLTVIT
+288 
-297 ESATAL
+297 
-303 KEFQDAEALVSQ
+303 
-315 TTNQLTQEQNKN
+315 
-327 LLTVSEYRTAWS
+327 
-339 QLTTLTSKKDIIGDM
+339 
-354 WNNGEGVPKELLSS
+354 
-368 FATEAQALSAS
+368 
-379 ISNAVN
+379 
-385 NNRSEIEKIRSDIDT
+385 
-400 VYDDIQNRSKN
+400 
-411 VAFIPE
+411 
-417 GQLQEAKA
+417 
-425 DLEDIRQESDKLL
+425 
-438 ENGVW
+438 
-443 NGTDDSFIDKFQS
+443 
-456 RINNIK
+456 
-462 EKLNTA
+462 
-468 NTTGKAQ
+468 
-475 GYHYDILNNSGEVIN
+475 
-490 NSQLDK
+490 
-496 YLANMRALR
+496 
-505 QQTTS
+505 
-510 LLNGRNIPD
+510 
-519 NLKNELSDCL
+519 
-529 QKFQSLNE
+529 
-537 EITATNQ
+537 
-544 VTGKLGNNAALHK
+544 
-557 FETEWSQSLETA
+557 
-569 NKSTIAS
+569 
-576 SKAVETLR
+576 
-584 LQVMKFAS
+584 
-592 SNPKAAQEYAGQI
+592 
-605 ETILNKTSD
+605 
-614 ATKVSDEQLKSFQ
+614 
-627 SQLANIKT
+627 
-635 ASESA
+635 
-640 GLMGATALRT
+640 
-650 LAKNYLK
+650 
-657 YGSWNFI
+657 
-664 TSSMNKAIATVRDMI
+664 
-679 NIVTELDTA
+679 
-688 MVELKKVTDSTDSTY
+688 
-703 DKYLTTA
+703 
-710 TGKAKELGT
+710 
-719 TISDFVTS
+719 
-727 TADFARMGYDI
+727 
-738 PDATQLAEVATIYAN
+738 
-753 VGDDLDGVGE
+753 
-763 ASSDIISILKAFN
+763 
-776 MEASSAQSIV
+776 
-786 DKLNEVSNNY
+786 
-796 AVSSGDLGEGL
+796 
-807 KNSAA
+807 
-812 SMAVAGNSLDETIA
+812 
-826 LLTAMT
+826 
-832 EVTQSADESGNALK
+832 
-846 VLAMRLRGM
+846 
-855 SVELEKAGED
+855 
-865 TEGMCTTTSE
+865 
-875 LQDKIKALTKT
+875 
-886 SSSSGVDI
+886 
-894 MDNGAFRSTYDILK
+894 
-908 DIALVWDDLADK
+908 
-920 NKASLL
+920 
-926 ELIAGKNRSNYA
+926 
-938 SAVIQNIGTAIN
+938 
-950 SLDTSENSD
+950 
-959 GSALKEHEKYID
+959 
-971 SIEGKVKQFQA
+971 
-982 QWQEL
+982 
-987 STTTVSS
+987 
-994 DIVKGV
+994 
-1000 VDTGSGLLGF
+1000 
-1010 LTQANELLSHL
+1010 
-1021 GANIGTLSISG
+1021 
-1032 VLSGL
+1032 
-1037 MGSDKGI
+1037 I
-1044 LQTYLDEDGNKKIHF
+1044 LQTYLDDKNNKHIGWF
-1059 ASKAKKARV
+1059 TTAAKAR
-1068 DAAATTA
+1068 AAQDIDKATD
-1075 EKNLGAYEDFVNTIN
+1075 KYEEYKTY
-1090 ADDKLGDAEKII
+1090 AKSLDDKVLRNKVTANEADILKQSKFAE
-1102 QKQAAFANATA
+1102 ATK
-1113 DLNQELIAG
+1113 DLNQELLKGIQYN
-1122 VTYETKYAEAQKQIS
+1122 TDYAESENLLSKNAQS
-1137 ANADAMKESF
+1137 MSGAF

-1164 AAGIGNMLII
+1164 AAGIGNMVMI
-1174 QGVMSAIA
+1174 QIAMSAISWA
-1182 FGFEALD
+1182 FGELD
-1189 NYTNRAENNL
+1189 NYTHRAENNL

-1314 ALENIATNQGIF
+1314 ALENIATDQGKF

-1358 DMHNLDAI
+1358 DMHNLDTI

-1375 LHYDKS
+1375 LYYDKS

-1403 YKAALNRQIN
+1403 YKASLNRQIN

-1477 QTVSSI
+1477 QTVSGI
-1483 VKAFKNPELTN
+1483 VKAFNDPELTN
-1494 TLDEVQAQ
+1494 TLDEVQSK
-1502 IDDIKSG
+1502 IDDIRSG

-1526 LSGIDGMNANT
+1526 LSGIDGMNADT
-1537 RELFVKMLFSDVE
+1537 RELFVKVLFSDVE

-1565 KRVAGSLQGGFIP
+1565 KRVVGNSKGEFIP
-1578 GTNIR
+1578 GTKVRRDTEEQIQS
-1583 KDSKEKIQLSEDVN
+1583 SKDVN
-1597 KYLSTLDF
+1597 EYLSTLDF
-1605 STIKQIYNSDAALN
+1605 STIKQIYNSDVALN

-1629 KIKAEAS
+1629 KIKTEAS
-1636 NGFSFKISTEDANKS
+1636 NGFSFKISTEDANKA

-1783 QQAVI
+1783 RQAVI
-1788 TAETAW
+1788 TAESAW

-1804 ESSLSDLSTTTDK
+1804 ESSLSDLSTTTDEV
-1817 ATSATEKHKKAL
+1817 TSATEKHKEAL

-1841 ALENKKQA
+1841 ALEDKKQA
-1849 LEDSKDGYE
+1849 LEDSKNGYE

-1935 LDDSSAGKKAY
+1935 LDDSSAGKKAH
-1946 KENVDDLVESRED
+1946 KENIDDLVESRED

-1968 YDTRKEALDKLKE
+1968 YDTRKEALDKLKAE
-1981 ETDKHYDDEIQTIQD
+1981 IDKHYDNEIQTIQD
-1996 FLNNEVSL
+1996 FLNNEVLL
-2004 HRAACNMIDN
+2004 HKAACDMIDN

-2072 VDSAIDNVTGSID
+2072 VDSAIANVTGSID

-2097 IDELGNSAQVTK
+2097 IDELGNSAQTTK

-2114 VKVQPSSI
+2114 VKIRPSSI

-2130 YNGKVYKTNLPN
+2130 YNGKVYKTNQTN

-2149 FISQISKDWYGG
+2149 FISRISKDWYGG

-2234 SDYFAKKFESEVTPN
+2234 TDYFAQKFGSEITPN
-2249 IVNNKSTVVSP
+2249 VVNNKSTVVSP
-2260 AININVQGD
+2260 TININVQGD

-2288 TIKRLMSYTVNNR
+2288 TIKKFMSYTVNNR

>member
-1 MANENDIFGISV
+1 M
-13 QVIAGTR
+13 
-20 NEDKKIFKKS
+20 
-30 VGELAKAIDS
+30 
-40 VKIYNIE
+40 
-47 ADQSKQSR
+47 SKR
-55 DQLKKSVQTLLEKSL
+55 K
-70 QNPPKIPVVT
+70 
-80 IKKFDCSNA
+80 
-89 MKSLK
+89 
-94 KDIEKAI
+94 
-101 GSISVGVTGN
+101 
-111 TVKASRSQ
+111 
-119 YNNNNRTTTDVTN
+119 
-132 YQQTAKEL
+132 
-140 AQIQSR
+140 
-146 IQSIIGGLNLQ
+146 
-157 KQGYQFL
+157 
-164 NTQDIEKFLTVSRSL
+164 
-179 ASEGRQLEQS
+179 
-189 LSQGLEIP
+189 
-197 VADLDNLS
+197 
-205 QKVVKL
+205 
-211 SQDVTAI
+211 
-218 NTEGRQ
+218 
-224 SVNEINNIIQTAQ
+224 
-237 SLYAILESHNS
+237 
-248 NSVISAESIDK
+248 
-259 TKAELQELIDTGSR
+259 
-273 VVSPTGHTNEISASE
+273 
-288 LQSRLTVIT
+288 
-297 ESATAL
+297 
-303 KEFQDAEALVSQ
+303 
-315 TTNQLTQEQNKN
+315 
-327 LLTVSEYRTAWS
+327 
-339 QLTTLTSKKDIIGDM
+339 
-354 WNNGEGVPKELLSS
+354 
-368 FATEAQALSAS
+368 
-379 ISNAVN
+379 
-385 NNRSEIEKIRSDIDT
+385 
-400 VYDDIQNRSKN
+400 
-411 VAFIPE
+411 
-417 GQLQEAKA
+417 
-425 DLEDIRQESDKLL
+425 
-438 ENGVW
+438 
-443 NGTDDSFIDKFQS
+443 
-456 RINNIK
+456 
-462 EKLNTA
+462 
-468 NTTGKAQ
+468 
-475 GYHYDILNNSGEVIN
+475 
-490 NSQLDK
+490 
-496 YLANMRALR
+496 
-505 QQTTS
+505 
-510 LLNGRNIPD
+510 
-519 NLKNELSDCL
+519 
-529 QKFQSLNE
+529 
-537 EITATNQ
+537 
-544 VTGKLGNNAALHK
+544 
-557 FETEWSQSLETA
+557 
-569 NKSTIAS
+569 
-576 SKAVETLR
+576 
-584 LQVMKFAS
+584 
-592 SNPKAAQEYAGQI
+592 
-605 ETILNKTSD
+605 
-614 ATKVSDEQLKSFQ
+614 
-627 SQLANIKT
+627 
-635 ASESA
+635 
-640 GLMGATALRT
+640 
-650 LAKNYLK
+650 
-657 YGSWNFI
+657 
-664 TSSMNKAIATVRDMI
+664 
-679 NIVTELDTA
+679 
-688 MVELKKVTDSTDSTY
+688 
-703 DKYLTTA
+703 
-710 TGKAKELGT
+710 
-719 TISDFVTS
+719 
-727 TADFARMGYDI
+727 
-738 PDATQLAEVATIYAN
+738 
-753 VGDDLDGVGE
+753 
-763 ASSDIISILKAFN
+763 
-776 MEASSAQSIV
+776 
-786 DKLNEVSNNY
+786 
-796 AVSSGDLGEGL
+796 
-807 KNSAA
+807 
-812 SMAVAGNSLDETIA
+812 
-826 LLTAMT
+826 
-832 EVTQSADESGNALK
+832 
-846 VLAMRLRGM
+846 
-855 SVELEKAGED
+855 
-865 TEGMCTTTSE
+865 
-875 LQDKIKALTKT
+875 
-886 SSSSGVDI
+886 
-894 MDNGAFRSTYDILK
+894 
-908 DIALVWDDLADK
+908 
-920 NKASLL
+920 
-926 ELIAGKNRSNYA
+926 
-938 SAVIQNIGTAIN
+938 
-950 SLDTSENSD
+950 
-959 GSALKEHEKYID
+959 
-971 SIEGKVKQFQA
+971 
-982 QWQEL
+982 
-987 STTTVSS
+987 
-994 DIVKGV
+994 
-1000 VDTGSGLLGF
+1000 
-1010 LTQANELLSHL
+1010 
-1021 GANIGTLSISG
+1021 
-1032 VLSGL
+1032 
-1037 MGSDKGI
+1037 I
-1044 LQTYLDEDGNKKIHF
+1044 LQTYLDSDNGKHIGWF
-1059 ASKAKKARV
+1059 TTAAKAR
-1068 DAAATTA
+1068 ATQDIDKATDKYKEYKAYA
-1075 EKNLGAYEDFVNTIN
+1075 ESL
-1090 ADDKLGDAEKII
+1090 DDKVLKNKVTANEADILKQSKFAE
-1102 QKQAAFANATA
+1102 ATK
-1113 DLNQELIAG
+1113 DLNQELLKGIKYN
-1122 VTYETKYAEAQKQIS
+1122 TDYAESESLLSK
-1137 ANADAMKESF
+1137 NAKSMSGAF

-1174 QGVMSAIA
+1174 QGVMSVISWA
-1182 FGFEALD
+1182 FGELD
-1189 NYTNRAENNL
+1189 NYTHRAENNL
-1199 SDLEKIAT
+1199 SDLEKITT

-1326 GGDDKTYITQLKNID
+1326 GGNDKTYITQLKNID
-1341 EIVKK
+1341 GIVKK
-1346 VQSKEDISLMWA
+1346 LQSKEDISLMWA
-1358 DMHNLDAI
+1358 DMHNLDTI

-1375 LHYDKS
+1375 LRYDKS

-1459 SKIIDPEASTA
+1459 SKIIDPKASTA

-1521 KVINA
+1521 KVVNA
-1526 LSGIDGMNANT
+1526 LSGIDGMNADT
-1537 RELFVKMLFSDVE
+1537 RELFVKVLFSDVE

-1565 KRVAGSLQGGFIP
+1565 KRVVGNSKGEFIP
-1578 GTNIR
+1578 GTKVRRDTEEQIQS
-1583 KDSKEKIQLSEDVN
+1583 SKDVN
-1597 KYLSTLDF
+1597 EYLSTLDF
-1605 STIKQIYNSDAALN
+1605 STIKQIYNSDVALN
-1619 SLKDVQKLVE
+1619 NLKDVQKLVE

-1636 NGFSFKISTEDANKS
+1636 NGFLFKISTEDANKS

-1773 DAEQGTGDLY
+1773 DAEQSTGDLY

-1788 TAETAW
+1788 TAESAW

-1804 ESSLSDLSTTTDK
+1804 ESSLSDLSTTTDEV
-1817 ATSATEKHKKAL
+1817 TSATEKHKKAL

-1903 LDKEK
+1903 LGKEK

-1935 LDDSSAGKKAY
+1935 LDDSSAGKKAH
-1946 KENVDDLVESRED
+1946 KENVDDLVESREE

-2072 VDSAIDNVTGSID
+2072 VDSAIANVTGSID

-2097 IDELGNSAQVTK
+2097 IDELGNSAQTTK

-2114 VKVQPSSI
+2114 VKIQPSSI
-2122 TGHGYKIT
+2122 KGHGYKIT
-2130 YNGKVYKTNLPN
+2130 YNGKVYKTDLTN

-2149 FISQISKDWYGG
+2149 FISRISKDWYGG

-2234 SDYFAKKFESEVTPN
+2234 TDYFVQKFGSEITPN
-2249 IVNNKSTVVSP
+2249 VVNNKSTVVSP

-2288 TIKRLMSYTVNNR
+2288 TIKKLMSYTVNNR

>member
-1 MANENDIFGISV
+1 M
-13 QVIAGTR
+13 
-20 NEDKKIFKKS
+20 
-30 VGELAKAIDS
+30 
-40 VKIYNIE
+40 
-47 ADQSKQSR
+47 SKR
-55 DQLKKSVQTLLEKSL
+55 K
-70 QNPPKIPVVT
+70 
-80 IKKFDCSNA
+80 
-89 MKSLK
+89 
-94 KDIEKAI
+94 
-101 GSISVGVTGN
+101 
-111 TVKASRSQ
+111 
-119 YNNNNRTTTDVTN
+119 
-132 YQQTAKEL
+132 
-140 AQIQSR
+140 
-146 IQSIIGGLNLQ
+146 
-157 KQGYQFL
+157 
-164 NTQDIEKFLTVSRSL
+164 
-179 ASEGRQLEQS
+179 
-189 LSQGLEIP
+189 
-197 VADLDNLS
+197 
-205 QKVVKL
+205 
-211 SQDVTAI
+211 
-218 NTEGRQ
+218 
-224 SVNEINNIIQTAQ
+224 
-237 SLYAILESHNS
+237 
-248 NSVISAESIDK
+248 
-259 TKAELQELIDTGSR
+259 
-273 VVSPTGHTNEISASE
+273 
-288 LQSRLTVIT
+288 
-297 ESATAL
+297 
-303 KEFQDAEALVSQ
+303 
-315 TTNQLTQEQNKN
+315 
-327 LLTVSEYRTAWS
+327 
-339 QLTTLTSKKDIIGDM
+339 
-354 WNNGEGVPKELLSS
+354 
-368 FATEAQALSAS
+368 
-379 ISNAVN
+379 
-385 NNRSEIEKIRSDIDT
+385 
-400 VYDDIQNRSKN
+400 
-411 VAFIPE
+411 
-417 GQLQEAKA
+417 
-425 DLEDIRQESDKLL
+425 
-438 ENGVW
+438 
-443 NGTDDSFIDKFQS
+443 
-456 RINNIK
+456 
-462 EKLNTA
+462 
-468 NTTGKAQ
+468 
-475 GYHYDILNNSGEVIN
+475 
-490 NSQLDK
+490 
-496 YLANMRALR
+496 
-505 QQTTS
+505 
-510 LLNGRNIPD
+510 
-519 NLKNELSDCL
+519 
-529 QKFQSLNE
+529 
-537 EITATNQ
+537 
-544 VTGKLGNNAALHK
+544 
-557 FETEWSQSLETA
+557 
-569 NKSTIAS
+569 
-576 SKAVETLR
+576 
-584 LQVMKFAS
+584 
-592 SNPKAAQEYAGQI
+592 
-605 ETILNKTSD
+605 
-614 ATKVSDEQLKSFQ
+614 
-627 SQLANIKT
+627 
-635 ASESA
+635 
-640 GLMGATALRT
+640 
-650 LAKNYLK
+650 
-657 YGSWNFI
+657 
-664 TSSMNKAIATVRDMI
+664 
-679 NIVTELDTA
+679 
-688 MVELKKVTDSTDSTY
+688 
-703 DKYLTTA
+703 
-710 TGKAKELGT
+710 
-719 TISDFVTS
+719 
-727 TADFARMGYDI
+727 
-738 PDATQLAEVATIYAN
+738 
-753 VGDDLDGVGE
+753 
-763 ASSDIISILKAFN
+763 
-776 MEASSAQSIV
+776 
-786 DKLNEVSNNY
+786 
-796 AVSSGDLGEGL
+796 
-807 KNSAA
+807 
-812 SMAVAGNSLDETIA
+812 
-826 LLTAMT
+826 
-832 EVTQSADESGNALK
+832 
-846 VLAMRLRGM
+846 
-855 SVELEKAGED
+855 
-865 TEGMCTTTSE
+865 
-875 LQDKIKALTKT
+875 
-886 SSSSGVDI
+886 
-894 MDNGAFRSTYDILK
+894 
-908 DIALVWDDLADK
+908 
-920 NKASLL
+920 
-926 ELIAGKNRSNYA
+926 
-938 SAVIQNIGTAIN
+938 
-950 SLDTSENSD
+950 
-959 GSALKEHEKYID
+959 
-971 SIEGKVKQFQA
+971 
-982 QWQEL
+982 
-987 STTTVSS
+987 
-994 DIVKGV
+994 
-1000 VDTGSGLLGF
+1000 
-1010 LTQANELLSHL
+1010 
-1021 GANIGTLSISG
+1021 
-1032 VLSGL
+1032 
-1037 MGSDKGI
+1037 I
-1044 LQTYLDEDGNKKIHF
+1044 LQTYLDSDNGKHIGWF
-1059 ASKAKKARV
+1059 TTAAKAR
-1068 DAAATTA
+1068 ATQDIDKAIDKYKEYKTYA
-1075 EKNLGAYEDFVNTIN
+1075 ESL
-1090 ADDKLGDAEKII
+1090 DDKVLKNAVTANEADILKQSKFAE
-1102 QKQAAFANATA
+1102 ATK
-1113 DLNQELIAG
+1113 DLNQELLKGIQYN
-1122 VTYETKYAEAQKQIS
+1122 TDYAESESLLSK
-1137 ANADAMKESF
+1137 NAKSMSGTF

-1164 AAGIGNMLII
+1164 AAGIGNMLIV
-1174 QGVMSAIA
+1174 QAVMSAIS

-1218 HSTSVNKIKNEY
+1218 HSASVNKIKNEY

-1264 YPGLVKGYSA
+1264 YPDLVESYDTQG
-1274 QNDAILECKNNVE
+1274 NAILKCKDNVE
-1287 ALNKAMADEKNA
+1287 ALNKAMTDEKNA

-1326 GGDDKTYITQLKNID
+1326 GGDDKTYLTQLKNID

-1358 DMHNLDAI
+1358 DMHNLDTI

-1375 LHYDKS
+1375 FRYDKS

-1526 LSGIDGMNANT
+1526 LSGIDGMNADT

-1746 NQQGAT
+1746 NQQDAT

-1773 DAEQGTGDLY
+1773 DVEQGTGDLY
-1783 QQAVI
+1783 RQAVI
-1788 TAETAW
+1788 TAESAW

-1804 ESSLSDLSTTTDK
+1804 ESSLSDLSTTTDE

-1935 LDDSSAGKKAY
+1935 LDDSSAGKKAH

-1968 YDTRKEALDKLKE
+1968 YETRKEALDKLKE

-2072 VDSAIDNVTGSID
+2072 VDSAIANVTGSID

-2097 IDELGNSAQVTK
+2097 IDELGNSAQTTK

-2114 VKVQPSSI
+2114 VKIQPSSI

-2130 YNGKVYKTNLPN
+2130 YNGKVYKTNLTN

-2149 FISQISKDWYGG
+2149 FISRISKDWYGG

-2234 SDYFAKKFESEVTPN
+2234 TDYFAQKFGSEITPN
-2249 IVNNKSTVVSP
+2249 VVNNKSTVVFP

-2288 TIKRLMSYTVNNR
+2288 TIKKLMSYTVNNR
-2301 HL
+2301 HI

>member
-1 MANENDIFGISV
+1 M
-13 QVIAGTR
+13 
-20 NEDKKIFKKS
+20 
-30 VGELAKAIDS
+30 
-40 VKIYNIE
+40 
-47 ADQSKQSR
+47 SK
-55 DQLKKSVQTLLEKSL
+55 
-70 QNPPKIPVVT
+70 
-80 IKKFDCSNA
+80 
-89 MKSLK
+89 
-94 KDIEKAI
+94 
-101 GSISVGVTGN
+101 
-111 TVKASRSQ
+111 
-119 YNNNNRTTTDVTN
+119 
-132 YQQTAKEL
+132 
-140 AQIQSR
+140 
-146 IQSIIGGLNLQ
+146 
-157 KQGYQFL
+157 
-164 NTQDIEKFLTVSRSL
+164 
-179 ASEGRQLEQS
+179 
-189 LSQGLEIP
+189 
-197 VADLDNLS
+197 
-205 QKVVKL
+205 
-211 SQDVTAI
+211 
-218 NTEGRQ
+218 
-224 SVNEINNIIQTAQ
+224 
-237 SLYAILESHNS
+237 
-248 NSVISAESIDK
+248 
-259 TKAELQELIDTGSR
+259 
-273 VVSPTGHTNEISASE
+273 
-288 LQSRLTVIT
+288 
-297 ESATAL
+297 
-303 KEFQDAEALVSQ
+303 
-315 TTNQLTQEQNKN
+315 
-327 LLTVSEYRTAWS
+327 
-339 QLTTLTSKKDIIGDM
+339 
-354 WNNGEGVPKELLSS
+354 
-368 FATEAQALSAS
+368 
-379 ISNAVN
+379 
-385 NNRSEIEKIRSDIDT
+385 
-400 VYDDIQNRSKN
+400 
-411 VAFIPE
+411 
-417 GQLQEAKA
+417 
-425 DLEDIRQESDKLL
+425 
-438 ENGVW
+438 
-443 NGTDDSFIDKFQS
+443 
-456 RINNIK
+456 
-462 EKLNTA
+462 
-468 NTTGKAQ
+468 GK
-475 GYHYDILNNSGEVIN
+475 
-490 NSQLDK
+490 
-496 YLANMRALR
+496 
-505 QQTTS
+505 
-510 LLNGRNIPD
+510 
-519 NLKNELSDCL
+519 
-529 QKFQSLNE
+529 
-537 EITATNQ
+537 
-544 VTGKLGNNAALHK
+544 
-557 FETEWSQSLETA
+557 
-569 NKSTIAS
+569 
-576 SKAVETLR
+576 
-584 LQVMKFAS
+584 
-592 SNPKAAQEYAGQI
+592 
-605 ETILNKTSD
+605 
-614 ATKVSDEQLKSFQ
+614 
-627 SQLANIKT
+627 
-635 ASESA
+635 
-640 GLMGATALRT
+640 
-650 LAKNYLK
+650 
-657 YGSWNFI
+657 
-664 TSSMNKAIATVRDMI
+664 
-679 NIVTELDTA
+679 
-688 MVELKKVTDSTDSTY
+688 
-703 DKYLTTA
+703 
-710 TGKAKELGT
+710 
-719 TISDFVTS
+719 
-727 TADFARMGYDI
+727 
-738 PDATQLAEVATIYAN
+738 
-753 VGDDLDGVGE
+753 
-763 ASSDIISILKAFN
+763 
-776 MEASSAQSIV
+776 
-786 DKLNEVSNNY
+786 
-796 AVSSGDLGEGL
+796 
-807 KNSAA
+807 
-812 SMAVAGNSLDETIA
+812 
-826 LLTAMT
+826 
-832 EVTQSADESGNALK
+832 
-846 VLAMRLRGM
+846 
-855 SVELEKAGED
+855 
-865 TEGMCTTTSE
+865 
-875 LQDKIKALTKT
+875 
-886 SSSSGVDI
+886 
-894 MDNGAFRSTYDILK
+894 
-908 DIALVWDDLADK
+908 
-920 NKASLL
+920 
-926 ELIAGKNRSNYA
+926 
-938 SAVIQNIGTAIN
+938 
-950 SLDTSENSD
+950 
-959 GSALKEHEKYID
+959 
-971 SIEGKVKQFQA
+971 
-982 QWQEL
+982 
-987 STTTVSS
+987 
-994 DIVKGV
+994 
-1000 VDTGSGLLGF
+1000 
-1010 LTQANELLSHL
+1010 
-1021 GANIGTLSISG
+1021 
-1032 VLSGL
+1032 
-1037 MGSDKGI
+1037 I
-1044 LQTYLDEDGNKKIHF
+1044 LQTYLDENQNKHIGWF
-1059 ASKAKKARV
+1059 TTAAKARTKQ
-1068 DAAATTA
+1068 DITKATDKYEEYKAYAESLDGKVLRNKVTA
-1075 EKNLGAYEDFVNTIN
+1075 NE
-1090 ADDKLGDAEKII
+1090 ADILKQSKFAE
-1102 QKQAAFANATA
+1102 ATK
-1113 DLNQELIAG
+1113 DLNQELLKGIKYN
-1122 VTYETKYAEAQKQIS
+1122 TDYAESENLLSK
-1137 ANADAMKESF
+1137 NAKSMSGTF

-1164 AAGIGNMLII
+1164 AAGIGNMLIV
-1174 QGVMSAIA
+1174 QAVMSAIS
-1182 FGFEALD
+1182 FGFKALD

-1207 EINDKKDAYTS
+1207 EISDKKDAYTS

-1264 YPGLVKGYSA
+1264 YPGLVESYDA
-1274 QNDAILECKNNVE
+1274 QGNAILKCKDNVE
-1287 ALNKAMADEKNA
+1287 ALNKAMTDEKNA

-1326 GGDDKTYITQLKNID
+1326 GGDDKTYLTQLKNID

-1358 DMHNLDAI
+1358 DMHNLDTI

-1375 LHYDKS
+1375 LRYDKS

-1386 YKIEDKD
+1386 YKIEDND

-1459 SKIIDPEASTA
+1459 SKIIDPKASTA

-1494 TLDEVQAQ
+1494 TLNEVQAQ

-1526 LSGIDGMNANT
+1526 LSGIDGMNADT

-1773 DAEQGTGDLY
+1773 DVEQGTGDLY
-1783 QQAVI
+1783 RQAVI
-1788 TAETAW
+1788 TAESAW
-1794 RKKAALIDYY
+1794 RKKAALIDSYV
-1804 ESSLSDLSTTTDK
+1804 SSLSDLSTTTDE

-1829 ENEEKALEKTKE
+1829 ENEEKALEKAKE

-1849 LEDSKDGYE
+1849 LEDSKNGYE

-1935 LDDSSAGKKAY
+1935 LDDSSAGKKAH

-2004 HRAACNMIDN
+2004 HRAACDMIDN

-2049 YEYGTAQLNVMDLMN
+2049 YEYGTAQFNVMDLMN

-2097 IDELGNSAQVTK
+2097 IDELGNSAQTTK

-2130 YNGKVYKTNLPN
+2130 YNGKVYKTNLTN

-2234 SDYFAKKFESEVTPN
+2234 TDYFAQKFGSEITPN
-2249 IVNNKSTVVSP
+2249 VVNNKSTVVSP

-2288 TIKRLMSYTVNNR
+2288 TIKKLMSYTVNNR
-2301 HL
+2301 HI

>member
-1 MANENDIFGISV
+1 M
-13 QVIAGTR
+13 
-20 NEDKKIFKKS
+20 
-30 VGELAKAIDS
+30 
-40 VKIYNIE
+40 
-47 ADQSKQSR
+47 SK
-55 DQLKKSVQTLLEKSL
+55 
-70 QNPPKIPVVT
+70 
-80 IKKFDCSNA
+80 
-89 MKSLK
+89 
-94 KDIEKAI
+94 
-101 GSISVGVTGN
+101 
-111 TVKASRSQ
+111 
-119 YNNNNRTTTDVTN
+119 
-132 YQQTAKEL
+132 
-140 AQIQSR
+140 
-146 IQSIIGGLNLQ
+146 
-157 KQGYQFL
+157 
-164 NTQDIEKFLTVSRSL
+164 
-179 ASEGRQLEQS
+179 
-189 LSQGLEIP
+189 
-197 VADLDNLS
+197 
-205 QKVVKL
+205 
-211 SQDVTAI
+211 
-218 NTEGRQ
+218 
-224 SVNEINNIIQTAQ
+224 
-237 SLYAILESHNS
+237 
-248 NSVISAESIDK
+248 
-259 TKAELQELIDTGSR
+259 
-273 VVSPTGHTNEISASE
+273 
-288 LQSRLTVIT
+288 
-297 ESATAL
+297 
-303 KEFQDAEALVSQ
+303 
-315 TTNQLTQEQNKN
+315 
-327 LLTVSEYRTAWS
+327 
-339 QLTTLTSKKDIIGDM
+339 
-354 WNNGEGVPKELLSS
+354 
-368 FATEAQALSAS
+368 
-379 ISNAVN
+379 
-385 NNRSEIEKIRSDIDT
+385 
-400 VYDDIQNRSKN
+400 
-411 VAFIPE
+411 
-417 GQLQEAKA
+417 
-425 DLEDIRQESDKLL
+425 
-438 ENGVW
+438 
-443 NGTDDSFIDKFQS
+443 
-456 RINNIK
+456 
-462 EKLNTA
+462 
-468 NTTGKAQ
+468 GK
-475 GYHYDILNNSGEVIN
+475 
-490 NSQLDK
+490 
-496 YLANMRALR
+496 
-505 QQTTS
+505 
-510 LLNGRNIPD
+510 
-519 NLKNELSDCL
+519 
-529 QKFQSLNE
+529 
-537 EITATNQ
+537 
-544 VTGKLGNNAALHK
+544 
-557 FETEWSQSLETA
+557 
-569 NKSTIAS
+569 
-576 SKAVETLR
+576 
-584 LQVMKFAS
+584 
-592 SNPKAAQEYAGQI
+592 
-605 ETILNKTSD
+605 
-614 ATKVSDEQLKSFQ
+614 
-627 SQLANIKT
+627 
-635 ASESA
+635 
-640 GLMGATALRT
+640 
-650 LAKNYLK
+650 
-657 YGSWNFI
+657 
-664 TSSMNKAIATVRDMI
+664 
-679 NIVTELDTA
+679 
-688 MVELKKVTDSTDSTY
+688 
-703 DKYLTTA
+703 
-710 TGKAKELGT
+710 
-719 TISDFVTS
+719 
-727 TADFARMGYDI
+727 
-738 PDATQLAEVATIYAN
+738 
-753 VGDDLDGVGE
+753 
-763 ASSDIISILKAFN
+763 
-776 MEASSAQSIV
+776 
-786 DKLNEVSNNY
+786 
-796 AVSSGDLGEGL
+796 
-807 KNSAA
+807 
-812 SMAVAGNSLDETIA
+812 
-826 LLTAMT
+826 
-832 EVTQSADESGNALK
+832 
-846 VLAMRLRGM
+846 
-855 SVELEKAGED
+855 
-865 TEGMCTTTSE
+865 
-875 LQDKIKALTKT
+875 
-886 SSSSGVDI
+886 
-894 MDNGAFRSTYDILK
+894 
-908 DIALVWDDLADK
+908 
-920 NKASLL
+920 
-926 ELIAGKNRSNYA
+926 
-938 SAVIQNIGTAIN
+938 
-950 SLDTSENSD
+950 
-959 GSALKEHEKYID
+959 
-971 SIEGKVKQFQA
+971 
-982 QWQEL
+982 
-987 STTTVSS
+987 
-994 DIVKGV
+994 
-1000 VDTGSGLLGF
+1000 
-1010 LTQANELLSHL
+1010 
-1021 GANIGTLSISG
+1021 
-1032 VLSGL
+1032 
-1037 MGSDKGI
+1037 I
-1044 LQTYLDEDGNKKIHF
+1044 LQTYLDKDNGKHIGWF
-1059 ASKAKKARV
+1059 TTAAKARTKQ
-1068 DAAATTA
+1068 DITKATD
-1075 EKNLGAYEDFVNTIN
+1075 KYEEYKTY
-1090 ADDKLGDAEKII
+1090 AKSLDDKVLRNKVTANEADILKQSKFAE
-1102 QKQAAFANATA
+1102 ATK
-1113 DLNQELIAG
+1113 DLNQELLKGIKYN
-1122 VTYETKYAEAQKQIS
+1122 TDYAESENLLSK
-1137 ANADAMKESF
+1137 NAKSMSGAF
-1147 SGIKSKLS
+1147 SGIKGKLS

-1164 AAGIGNMLII
+1164 AAGIGNMLIV
-1174 QGVMSAIA
+1174 QAVMSAIS

-1218 HSTSVNKIKNEY
+1218 HSASVNKIKNEY

-1264 YPGLVKGYSA
+1264 YPNLVKGYSA

-1287 ALNKAMADEKNA
+1287 VLNKAMADEKNA

-1314 ALENIATNQGIF
+1314 ALENIATNQGMF

-1341 EIVKK
+1341 GIVKK
-1346 VQSKEDISLMWA
+1346 LQSNKKDMDSIWA
-1358 DMHNLDAI
+1358 DMHNLDTI
-1366 IKGAGIEDI
+1366 IEGAGIEDI
-1375 LHYDKS
+1375 LYYDKR
-1381 TGESI
+1381 EAV

-1459 SKIIDPEASTA
+1459 SKIIDPKASTA

-1494 TLDEVQAQ
+1494 TLDEVQTQ

-1526 LSGIDGMNANT
+1526 LSGIDGMNADT

-1550 IADDVDIN
+1550 IADDVDID

-1565 KRVAGSLQGGFIP
+1565 KRVAGNLQGGFIP

-1773 DAEQGTGDLY
+1773 DAEQSTGDLY

-1788 TAETAW
+1788 TAESAW

-1804 ESSLSDLSTTTDK
+1804 ESSLSDLSTTTDEV
-1817 ATSATEKHKKAL
+1817 TSATEKHKKAL

-1935 LDDSSAGKKAY
+1935 LDDSSAGKKAH

-2072 VDSAIDNVTGSID
+2072 VDSAIANVTGSID

-2097 IDELGNSAQVTK
+2097 IDELGNSAQTTK

-2114 VKVQPSSI
+2114 VKIRPSSI

-2130 YNGKVYKTNLPN
+2130 YNGKVYKTNLTN

-2149 FISQISKDWYGG
+2149 FISRISKDWYGG

-2234 SDYFAKKFESEVTPN
+2234 TDYFAQKFGSEITPN
-2249 IVNNKSTVVSP
+2249 VVNNKSTVVSP

-2288 TIKRLMSYTVNNR
+2288 TIKKLMSYTVNNR
-2301 HL
+2301 HI

>member
-1 MANENDIFGISV
+1 M
-13 QVIAGTR
+13 
-20 NEDKKIFKKS
+20 
-30 VGELAKAIDS
+30 
-40 VKIYNIE
+40 
-47 ADQSKQSR
+47 SK
-55 DQLKKSVQTLLEKSL
+55 
-70 QNPPKIPVVT
+70 
-80 IKKFDCSNA
+80 
-89 MKSLK
+89 
-94 KDIEKAI
+94 
-101 GSISVGVTGN
+101 
-111 TVKASRSQ
+111 
-119 YNNNNRTTTDVTN
+119 
-132 YQQTAKEL
+132 
-140 AQIQSR
+140 
-146 IQSIIGGLNLQ
+146 
-157 KQGYQFL
+157 
-164 NTQDIEKFLTVSRSL
+164 
-179 ASEGRQLEQS
+179 
-189 LSQGLEIP
+189 
-197 VADLDNLS
+197 
-205 QKVVKL
+205 
-211 SQDVTAI
+211 
-218 NTEGRQ
+218 
-224 SVNEINNIIQTAQ
+224 
-237 SLYAILESHNS
+237 
-248 NSVISAESIDK
+248 
-259 TKAELQELIDTGSR
+259 
-273 VVSPTGHTNEISASE
+273 
-288 LQSRLTVIT
+288 
-297 ESATAL
+297 
-303 KEFQDAEALVSQ
+303 
-315 TTNQLTQEQNKN
+315 
-327 LLTVSEYRTAWS
+327 
-339 QLTTLTSKKDIIGDM
+339 
-354 WNNGEGVPKELLSS
+354 
-368 FATEAQALSAS
+368 
-379 ISNAVN
+379 
-385 NNRSEIEKIRSDIDT
+385 
-400 VYDDIQNRSKN
+400 
-411 VAFIPE
+411 
-417 GQLQEAKA
+417 
-425 DLEDIRQESDKLL
+425 
-438 ENGVW
+438 
-443 NGTDDSFIDKFQS
+443 
-456 RINNIK
+456 
-462 EKLNTA
+462 
-468 NTTGKAQ
+468 GK
-475 GYHYDILNNSGEVIN
+475 
-490 NSQLDK
+490 
-496 YLANMRALR
+496 
-505 QQTTS
+505 
-510 LLNGRNIPD
+510 
-519 NLKNELSDCL
+519 
-529 QKFQSLNE
+529 
-537 EITATNQ
+537 
-544 VTGKLGNNAALHK
+544 
-557 FETEWSQSLETA
+557 
-569 NKSTIAS
+569 
-576 SKAVETLR
+576 
-584 LQVMKFAS
+584 
-592 SNPKAAQEYAGQI
+592 
-605 ETILNKTSD
+605 
-614 ATKVSDEQLKSFQ
+614 
-627 SQLANIKT
+627 
-635 ASESA
+635 
-640 GLMGATALRT
+640 
-650 LAKNYLK
+650 
-657 YGSWNFI
+657 
-664 TSSMNKAIATVRDMI
+664 
-679 NIVTELDTA
+679 
-688 MVELKKVTDSTDSTY
+688 
-703 DKYLTTA
+703 
-710 TGKAKELGT
+710 
-719 TISDFVTS
+719 
-727 TADFARMGYDI
+727 
-738 PDATQLAEVATIYAN
+738 
-753 VGDDLDGVGE
+753 
-763 ASSDIISILKAFN
+763 
-776 MEASSAQSIV
+776 
-786 DKLNEVSNNY
+786 
-796 AVSSGDLGEGL
+796 
-807 KNSAA
+807 
-812 SMAVAGNSLDETIA
+812 
-826 LLTAMT
+826 
-832 EVTQSADESGNALK
+832 
-846 VLAMRLRGM
+846 
-855 SVELEKAGED
+855 
-865 TEGMCTTTSE
+865 
-875 LQDKIKALTKT
+875 
-886 SSSSGVDI
+886 
-894 MDNGAFRSTYDILK
+894 
-908 DIALVWDDLADK
+908 
-920 NKASLL
+920 
-926 ELIAGKNRSNYA
+926 
-938 SAVIQNIGTAIN
+938 
-950 SLDTSENSD
+950 
-959 GSALKEHEKYID
+959 
-971 SIEGKVKQFQA
+971 
-982 QWQEL
+982 
-987 STTTVSS
+987 
-994 DIVKGV
+994 
-1000 VDTGSGLLGF
+1000 
-1010 LTQANELLSHL
+1010 
-1021 GANIGTLSISG
+1021 
-1032 VLSGL
+1032 
-1037 MGSDKGI
+1037 I
-1044 LQTYLDEDGNKKIHF
+1044 LQTYLDKDNGKHIGWF
-1059 ASKAKKARV
+1059 TTAAKARTKQ
-1068 DAAATTA
+1068 DITKATD
-1075 EKNLGAYEDFVNTIN
+1075 KYEEYKTY
-1090 ADDKLGDAEKII
+1090 AKSLDDKVLRNKVTANEADILKQSKFAE
-1102 QKQAAFANATA
+1102 ATK
-1113 DLNQELIAG
+1113 DLNQELLKGIKYN
-1122 VTYETKYAEAQKQIS
+1122 TDYAESESLLSKNAQS
-1137 ANADAMKESF
+1137 MSGAF

-1164 AAGIGNMLII
+1164 AAGIGNMLIV
-1174 QGVMSAIA
+1174 QAVMSAIS

-1207 EINDKKDAYTS
+1207 EVNDKKDAYTS
-1218 HSTSVNKIKNEY
+1218 HSASVNKIKNEY

-1287 ALNKAMADEKNA
+1287 ALNKAMTDEKNA

-1326 GGDDKTYITQLKNID
+1326 GGDDKTYLTQLKNID

-1358 DMHNLDAI
+1358 DMHNLDTI

-1375 LHYDKS
+1375 LRYDKS

-1428 HYTDEQFST
+1428 YYTDEQFST

-1713 AQLEK
+1713 AQLDK

-1773 DAEQGTGDLY
+1773 DVEQGTGDLY
-1783 QQAVI
+1783 RQAVI
-1788 TAETAW
+1788 TAESAW

-1804 ESSLSDLSTTTDK
+1804 ESSLSDLSTTTDE

-1829 ENEEKALEKTKE
+1829 ENEEKALERTKE

-1893 DELIEKKQEL
+1893 DELIEKKQAL

-1935 LDDSSAGKKAY
+1935 LDDSSAGKKAH

-2049 YEYGTAQLNVMDLMN
+2049 SEYGTAQLNVMDLMN

-2072 VDSAIDNVTGSID
+2072 VDSAIDNVTGRID

-2130 YNGKVYKTNLPN
+2130 YNGKVYKTNQTN

-2234 SDYFAKKFESEVTPN
+2234 TDYFAQKFGSEITPN
-2249 IVNNKSTVVSP
+2249 VVNNKSTVVSP
-2260 AININVQGD
+2260 TININVQGD

-2279 KESEKIMNN
+2279 KESERIMDN
-2288 TIKRLMSYTVNNR
+2288 TIKKLMSYTVNNR
-2301 HL
+2301 HI

>member
-1 MANENDIFGISV
+1 
-13 QVIAGTR
+13 
-20 NEDKKIFKKS
+20 
-30 VGELAKAIDS
+30 
-40 VKIYNIE
+40 
-47 ADQSKQSR
+47 
-55 DQLKKSVQTLLEKSL
+55 
-70 QNPPKIPVVT
+70 
-80 IKKFDCSNA
+80 
-89 MKSLK
+89 
-94 KDIEKAI
+94 
-101 GSISVGVTGN
+101 
-111 TVKASRSQ
+111 
-119 YNNNNRTTTDVTN
+119 
-132 YQQTAKEL
+132 
-140 AQIQSR
+140 
-146 IQSIIGGLNLQ
+146 
-157 KQGYQFL
+157 
-164 NTQDIEKFLTVSRSL
+164 
-179 ASEGRQLEQS
+179 
-189 LSQGLEIP
+189 
-197 VADLDNLS
+197 
-205 QKVVKL
+205 
-211 SQDVTAI
+211 
-218 NTEGRQ
+218 
-224 SVNEINNIIQTAQ
+224 
-237 SLYAILESHNS
+237 
-248 NSVISAESIDK
+248 
-259 TKAELQELIDTGSR
+259 
-273 VVSPTGHTNEISASE
+273 
-288 LQSRLTVIT
+288 
-297 ESATAL
+297 
-303 KEFQDAEALVSQ
+303 
-315 TTNQLTQEQNKN
+315 
-327 LLTVSEYRTAWS
+327 
-339 QLTTLTSKKDIIGDM
+339 
-354 WNNGEGVPKELLSS
+354 
-368 FATEAQALSAS
+368 
-379 ISNAVN
+379 
-385 NNRSEIEKIRSDIDT
+385 
-400 VYDDIQNRSKN
+400 
-411 VAFIPE
+411 
-417 GQLQEAKA
+417 
-425 DLEDIRQESDKLL
+425 
-438 ENGVW
+438 
-443 NGTDDSFIDKFQS
+443 
-456 RINNIK
+456 
-462 EKLNTA
+462 
-468 NTTGKAQ
+468 
-475 GYHYDILNNSGEVIN
+475 
-490 NSQLDK
+490 
-496 YLANMRALR
+496 
-505 QQTTS
+505 
-510 LLNGRNIPD
+510 
-519 NLKNELSDCL
+519 
-529 QKFQSLNE
+529 
-537 EITATNQ
+537 
-544 VTGKLGNNAALHK
+544 
-557 FETEWSQSLETA
+557 
-569 NKSTIAS
+569 
-576 SKAVETLR
+576 
-584 LQVMKFAS
+584 
-592 SNPKAAQEYAGQI
+592 
-605 ETILNKTSD
+605 
-614 ATKVSDEQLKSFQ
+614 
-627 SQLANIKT
+627 
-635 ASESA
+635 
-640 GLMGATALRT
+640 
-650 LAKNYLK
+650 
-657 YGSWNFI
+657 
-664 TSSMNKAIATVRDMI
+664 
-679 NIVTELDTA
+679 
-688 MVELKKVTDSTDSTY
+688 
-703 DKYLTTA
+703 
-710 TGKAKELGT
+710 
-719 TISDFVTS
+719 
-727 TADFARMGYDI
+727 
-738 PDATQLAEVATIYAN
+738 
-753 VGDDLDGVGE
+753 
-763 ASSDIISILKAFN
+763 
-776 MEASSAQSIV
+776 
-786 DKLNEVSNNY
+786 
-796 AVSSGDLGEGL
+796 
-807 KNSAA
+807 
-812 SMAVAGNSLDETIA
+812 
-826 LLTAMT
+826 
-832 EVTQSADESGNALK
+832 
-846 VLAMRLRGM
+846 
-855 SVELEKAGED
+855 
-865 TEGMCTTTSE
+865 
-875 LQDKIKALTKT
+875 
-886 SSSSGVDI
+886 
-894 MDNGAFRSTYDILK
+894 
-908 DIALVWDDLADK
+908 
-920 NKASLL
+920 
-926 ELIAGKNRSNYA
+926 
-938 SAVIQNIGTAIN
+938 
-950 SLDTSENSD
+950 
-959 GSALKEHEKYID
+959 
-971 SIEGKVKQFQA
+971 
-982 QWQEL
+982 
-987 STTTVSS
+987 
-994 DIVKGV
+994 
-1000 VDTGSGLLGF
+1000 
-1010 LTQANELLSHL
+1010 
-1021 GANIGTLSISG
+1021 
-1032 VLSGL
+1032 
-1037 MGSDKGI
+1037 
-1044 LQTYLDEDGNKKIHF
+1044 
-1059 ASKAKKARV
+1059 
-1068 DAAATTA
+1068 
-1075 EKNLGAYEDFVNTIN
+1075 
-1090 ADDKLGDAEKII
+1090 
-1102 QKQAAFANATA
+1102 
-1113 DLNQELIAG
+1113 
-1122 VTYETKYAEAQKQIS
+1122 
-1137 ANADAMKESF
+1137 MKESF
-1147 SGIKSKLS
+1147 SGIKGKLS
-1155 SLGSSLKNI
+1155 SLGSSLKNL
-1164 AAGIGNMLII
+1164 AVGIGNMLII

-1189 NYTNRAENNL
+1189 NYTNRAKNNL
-1199 SDLEKIAT
+1199 SDIEEITT

-1287 ALNKAMADEKNA
+1287 ALNKAMSDEKNA
-1299 YYETIVSKEQDTFGK
+1299 YYETVVSKEQDTFGK
-1314 ALENIATNQGIF
+1314 ALENIATDQGWF
-1326 GGDDKTYITQLKNID
+1326 GGNDKTYITQLKNID

-1346 VQSKEDISLMWA
+1346 VQSKEDMSLMWA
-1358 DMHNLDAI
+1358 NMHNLDTI
-1366 IKGAGIEDI
+1366 IEGAGIEDI
-1375 LHYDKS
+1375 LYYDKS
-1381 TGESI
+1381 TGKSI

-1494 TLDEVQAQ
+1494 TLDEVQTQ

-1526 LSGIDGMNANT
+1526 LSGIDGMNADT

-1550 IADDVDIN
+1550 IADGVDIN

-1565 KRVAGSLQGGFIP
+1565 KRVAGNLQGGFIP

-1636 NGFSFKISTEDANKS
+1636 NGFSFKISTEDANKA

-1788 TAETAW
+1788 TAESAW

-1804 ESSLSDLSTTTDK
+1804 ESSLSDLSTTTNEV
-1817 ATSATEKHKKAL
+1817 TSATEKHKKAL

-1935 LDDSSAGKKAY
+1935 LDDSSAGKKAH

-1968 YDTRKEALDKLKE
+1968 YETRKEALDKLKE

-2072 VDSAIDNVTGSID
+2072 VDSAIANVTGSID

-2130 YNGKVYKTNLPN
+2130 YNGKVYKTNLTN

-2149 FISQISKDWYGG
+2149 FISRISKDWYGG

-2227 FEFASAP
+2227 FEFAAAP
-2234 SDYFAKKFESEVTPN
+2234 TDYFAQKFGSEITPN
-2249 IVNNKSTVVSP
+2249 VVNNKSTVVSP

-2279 KESEKIMNN
+2279 KESERIMDN
-2288 TIKRLMSYTVNNR
+2288 TIKKLMSYTVNNR
-2301 HL
+2301 YL

>member
-1 MANENDIFGISV
+1 M
-13 QVIAGTR
+13 
-20 NEDKKIFKKS
+20 
-30 VGELAKAIDS
+30 
-40 VKIYNIE
+40 
-47 ADQSKQSR
+47 SKR
-55 DQLKKSVQTLLEKSL
+55 K
-70 QNPPKIPVVT
+70 
-80 IKKFDCSNA
+80 
-89 MKSLK
+89 
-94 KDIEKAI
+94 
-101 GSISVGVTGN
+101 
-111 TVKASRSQ
+111 
-119 YNNNNRTTTDVTN
+119 
-132 YQQTAKEL
+132 
-140 AQIQSR
+140 
-146 IQSIIGGLNLQ
+146 
-157 KQGYQFL
+157 
-164 NTQDIEKFLTVSRSL
+164 
-179 ASEGRQLEQS
+179 
-189 LSQGLEIP
+189 
-197 VADLDNLS
+197 
-205 QKVVKL
+205 
-211 SQDVTAI
+211 
-218 NTEGRQ
+218 
-224 SVNEINNIIQTAQ
+224 
-237 SLYAILESHNS
+237 
-248 NSVISAESIDK
+248 
-259 TKAELQELIDTGSR
+259 
-273 VVSPTGHTNEISASE
+273 
-288 LQSRLTVIT
+288 
-297 ESATAL
+297 
-303 KEFQDAEALVSQ
+303 
-315 TTNQLTQEQNKN
+315 
-327 LLTVSEYRTAWS
+327 
-339 QLTTLTSKKDIIGDM
+339 
-354 WNNGEGVPKELLSS
+354 
-368 FATEAQALSAS
+368 
-379 ISNAVN
+379 
-385 NNRSEIEKIRSDIDT
+385 
-400 VYDDIQNRSKN
+400 
-411 VAFIPE
+411 
-417 GQLQEAKA
+417 
-425 DLEDIRQESDKLL
+425 
-438 ENGVW
+438 
-443 NGTDDSFIDKFQS
+443 
-456 RINNIK
+456 
-462 EKLNTA
+462 
-468 NTTGKAQ
+468 
-475 GYHYDILNNSGEVIN
+475 
-490 NSQLDK
+490 
-496 YLANMRALR
+496 
-505 QQTTS
+505 
-510 LLNGRNIPD
+510 
-519 NLKNELSDCL
+519 
-529 QKFQSLNE
+529 
-537 EITATNQ
+537 
-544 VTGKLGNNAALHK
+544 
-557 FETEWSQSLETA
+557 
-569 NKSTIAS
+569 
-576 SKAVETLR
+576 
-584 LQVMKFAS
+584 
-592 SNPKAAQEYAGQI
+592 
-605 ETILNKTSD
+605 
-614 ATKVSDEQLKSFQ
+614 
-627 SQLANIKT
+627 
-635 ASESA
+635 
-640 GLMGATALRT
+640 
-650 LAKNYLK
+650 
-657 YGSWNFI
+657 
-664 TSSMNKAIATVRDMI
+664 
-679 NIVTELDTA
+679 
-688 MVELKKVTDSTDSTY
+688 
-703 DKYLTTA
+703 
-710 TGKAKELGT
+710 
-719 TISDFVTS
+719 
-727 TADFARMGYDI
+727 
-738 PDATQLAEVATIYAN
+738 
-753 VGDDLDGVGE
+753 
-763 ASSDIISILKAFN
+763 
-776 MEASSAQSIV
+776 
-786 DKLNEVSNNY
+786 
-796 AVSSGDLGEGL
+796 
-807 KNSAA
+807 
-812 SMAVAGNSLDETIA
+812 
-826 LLTAMT
+826 
-832 EVTQSADESGNALK
+832 
-846 VLAMRLRGM
+846 
-855 SVELEKAGED
+855 
-865 TEGMCTTTSE
+865 
-875 LQDKIKALTKT
+875 
-886 SSSSGVDI
+886 
-894 MDNGAFRSTYDILK
+894 
-908 DIALVWDDLADK
+908 
-920 NKASLL
+920 
-926 ELIAGKNRSNYA
+926 
-938 SAVIQNIGTAIN
+938 
-950 SLDTSENSD
+950 
-959 GSALKEHEKYID
+959 
-971 SIEGKVKQFQA
+971 
-982 QWQEL
+982 
-987 STTTVSS
+987 
-994 DIVKGV
+994 
-1000 VDTGSGLLGF
+1000 
-1010 LTQANELLSHL
+1010 
-1021 GANIGTLSISG
+1021 
-1032 VLSGL
+1032 
-1037 MGSDKGI
+1037 I
-1044 LQTYLDEDGNKKIHF
+1044 LQTYLDSDNGKHIGWF
-1059 ASKAKKARV
+1059 TTAAKAR
-1068 DAAATTA
+1068 ATQDIDKAIDKYKEYKTYA
-1075 EKNLGAYEDFVNTIN
+1075 ESL
-1090 ADDKLGDAEKII
+1090 DDKVLKNAVTANEADILKQSKFAE
-1102 QKQAAFANATA
+1102 ATK
-1113 DLNQELIAG
+1113 DLNQELLKGIQYN
-1122 VTYETKYAEAQKQIS
+1122 TDYAESESLLSK
-1137 ANADAMKESF
+1137 NAKSMSGTF

-1164 AAGIGNMLII
+1164 AAGIGNMLIV
-1174 QGVMSAIA
+1174 QAVMSAIS

-1218 HSTSVNKIKNEY
+1218 HSASVNKIKNEY

-1264 YPGLVKGYSA
+1264 YPDLVESYDTQG
-1274 QNDAILECKNNVE
+1274 NAILKCKDNVE
-1287 ALNKAMADEKNA
+1287 ALNKAMTDEKNA

-1326 GGDDKTYITQLKNID
+1326 GGDDKTYLTQLKNID

-1358 DMHNLDAI
+1358 DMHNLDTI

-1375 LHYDKS
+1375 FRYDKS

-1494 TLDEVQAQ
+1494 TLDEVQTQ

-1526 LSGIDGMNANT
+1526 LSGIDGMNADT

-1565 KRVAGSLQGGFIP
+1565 KRVAGNLQGGFIP

-1629 KIKAEAS
+1629 RIKAEAS

-1746 NQQGAT
+1746 NQQDAT

-1773 DAEQGTGDLY
+1773 DVEQGTGDLY
-1783 QQAVI
+1783 RQAVI
-1788 TAETAW
+1788 TAESAW

-1804 ESSLSDLSTTTDK
+1804 ESSLSDLSTTTDE

-1935 LDDSSAGKKAY
+1935 LDDSSAGKKAH

-1968 YDTRKEALDKLKE
+1968 YETRKEALDKLKE

-2072 VDSAIDNVTGSID
+2072 VDSAIANVTGSID

-2097 IDELGNSAQVTK
+2097 IDELGNSAQTTK

-2114 VKVQPSSI
+2114 VKIQPSSI

-2130 YNGKVYKTNLPN
+2130 YNGKVYKTNLTN

-2149 FISQISKDWYGG
+2149 FISRISKDWYGG

-2234 SDYFAKKFESEVTPN
+2234 TDYFVQKFGSEITPN

-2279 KESEKIMNN
+2279 KESERIMDN
-2288 TIKRLMSYTVNNR
+2288 TIKKLMSYTVNNR
-2301 HL
+2301 YL

>member
-1 MANENDIFGISV
+1 M
-13 QVIAGTR
+13 
-20 NEDKKIFKKS
+20 
-30 VGELAKAIDS
+30 
-40 VKIYNIE
+40 
-47 ADQSKQSR
+47 SK
-55 DQLKKSVQTLLEKSL
+55 
-70 QNPPKIPVVT
+70 
-80 IKKFDCSNA
+80 
-89 MKSLK
+89 
-94 KDIEKAI
+94 
-101 GSISVGVTGN
+101 
-111 TVKASRSQ
+111 
-119 YNNNNRTTTDVTN
+119 
-132 YQQTAKEL
+132 
-140 AQIQSR
+140 
-146 IQSIIGGLNLQ
+146 
-157 KQGYQFL
+157 
-164 NTQDIEKFLTVSRSL
+164 
-179 ASEGRQLEQS
+179 
-189 LSQGLEIP
+189 
-197 VADLDNLS
+197 
-205 QKVVKL
+205 
-211 SQDVTAI
+211 
-218 NTEGRQ
+218 
-224 SVNEINNIIQTAQ
+224 
-237 SLYAILESHNS
+237 
-248 NSVISAESIDK
+248 
-259 TKAELQELIDTGSR
+259 
-273 VVSPTGHTNEISASE
+273 
-288 LQSRLTVIT
+288 
-297 ESATAL
+297 
-303 KEFQDAEALVSQ
+303 
-315 TTNQLTQEQNKN
+315 
-327 LLTVSEYRTAWS
+327 
-339 QLTTLTSKKDIIGDM
+339 
-354 WNNGEGVPKELLSS
+354 
-368 FATEAQALSAS
+368 
-379 ISNAVN
+379 
-385 NNRSEIEKIRSDIDT
+385 
-400 VYDDIQNRSKN
+400 
-411 VAFIPE
+411 
-417 GQLQEAKA
+417 
-425 DLEDIRQESDKLL
+425 
-438 ENGVW
+438 
-443 NGTDDSFIDKFQS
+443 
-456 RINNIK
+456 
-462 EKLNTA
+462 
-468 NTTGKAQ
+468 GK
-475 GYHYDILNNSGEVIN
+475 
-490 NSQLDK
+490 
-496 YLANMRALR
+496 
-505 QQTTS
+505 
-510 LLNGRNIPD
+510 
-519 NLKNELSDCL
+519 
-529 QKFQSLNE
+529 
-537 EITATNQ
+537 
-544 VTGKLGNNAALHK
+544 
-557 FETEWSQSLETA
+557 
-569 NKSTIAS
+569 
-576 SKAVETLR
+576 
-584 LQVMKFAS
+584 
-592 SNPKAAQEYAGQI
+592 
-605 ETILNKTSD
+605 
-614 ATKVSDEQLKSFQ
+614 
-627 SQLANIKT
+627 
-635 ASESA
+635 
-640 GLMGATALRT
+640 
-650 LAKNYLK
+650 
-657 YGSWNFI
+657 
-664 TSSMNKAIATVRDMI
+664 
-679 NIVTELDTA
+679 
-688 MVELKKVTDSTDSTY
+688 
-703 DKYLTTA
+703 
-710 TGKAKELGT
+710 
-719 TISDFVTS
+719 
-727 TADFARMGYDI
+727 
-738 PDATQLAEVATIYAN
+738 
-753 VGDDLDGVGE
+753 
-763 ASSDIISILKAFN
+763 
-776 MEASSAQSIV
+776 
-786 DKLNEVSNNY
+786 
-796 AVSSGDLGEGL
+796 
-807 KNSAA
+807 
-812 SMAVAGNSLDETIA
+812 
-826 LLTAMT
+826 
-832 EVTQSADESGNALK
+832 
-846 VLAMRLRGM
+846 
-855 SVELEKAGED
+855 
-865 TEGMCTTTSE
+865 
-875 LQDKIKALTKT
+875 
-886 SSSSGVDI
+886 
-894 MDNGAFRSTYDILK
+894 
-908 DIALVWDDLADK
+908 
-920 NKASLL
+920 
-926 ELIAGKNRSNYA
+926 
-938 SAVIQNIGTAIN
+938 
-950 SLDTSENSD
+950 
-959 GSALKEHEKYID
+959 
-971 SIEGKVKQFQA
+971 
-982 QWQEL
+982 
-987 STTTVSS
+987 
-994 DIVKGV
+994 
-1000 VDTGSGLLGF
+1000 
-1010 LTQANELLSHL
+1010 
-1021 GANIGTLSISG
+1021 
-1032 VLSGL
+1032 
-1037 MGSDKGI
+1037 I
-1044 LQTYLDEDGNKKIHF
+1044 LQTYLDKDNGKHIGWF
-1059 ASKAKKARV
+1059 TTAAKARTKQ
-1068 DAAATTA
+1068 DITKATD
-1075 EKNLGAYEDFVNTIN
+1075 KYEEYKTY
-1090 ADDKLGDAEKII
+1090 AKSLDDKVLRNKVTANEADILKQSKFAE
-1102 QKQAAFANATA
+1102 ATK
-1113 DLNQELIAG
+1113 DLNQELLKGIKYN
-1122 VTYETKYAEAQKQIS
+1122 TDYAESENLLSKNAQS
-1137 ANADAMKESF
+1137 MSGVF

-1174 QGVMSAIA
+1174 QGVMTAIS

-1189 NYTNRAENNL
+1189 NYINRAENNL
-1199 SDLEKIAT
+1199 SDLEKITT

-1218 HSTSVNKIKNEY
+1218 HSASVNKIKNEY

-1264 YPGLVKGYSA
+1264 YPNLVKGYSA

-1299 YYETIVSKEQDTFGK
+1299 YYETIVSKEQDSFGK
-1314 ALENIATNQGIF
+1314 ALENIWTNQGRW
-1326 GGDDKTYITQLKNID
+1326 GADDETYITQIKALDQFVRNLN
-1341 EIVKK
+1341 EKK
-1346 VQSKEDISLMWA
+1346 DTQLTPALSKAL
-1358 DMHNLDAI
+1358 
-1366 IKGAGIEDI
+1366 KGAGVEDLVKTGGGTEYGMSYLYNEI
-1375 LHYDKS
+1375 NEKDLS
-1381 TGESI
+1381 TI
-1386 YKIEDKD
+1386 
-1393 ISTAISSIQN
+1393 ISAVKNQQSV
-1403 YKAALNRQIN
+1403 LNRQIN

-1494 TLDEVQAQ
+1494 TLDEVQTQ

-1526 LSGIDGMNANT
+1526 LSGIDGMNADT
-1537 RELFVKMLFSDVE
+1537 RELFVKVLFSDVE
-1550 IADDVDIN
+1550 VADDVDIN

-1565 KRVAGSLQGGFIP
+1565 KRVVGNSKGEFIP
-1578 GTNIR
+1578 GTKVRRDTEEQIQS
-1583 KDSKEKIQLSEDVN
+1583 SKDVN
-1597 KYLSTLDF
+1597 EYLSTLDF
-1605 STIKQIYNSDAALN
+1605 STIKQIYNSDVALN
-1619 SLKDVQKLVE
+1619 DLQDIQKLVE

-1636 NGFSFKISTEDANKS
+1636 NEFSFKISTEDANKA

-1788 TAETAW
+1788 TAESAW

-1804 ESSLSDLSTTTDK
+1804 ESSLSDLSTATDEV
-1817 ATSATEKHKKAL
+1817 TSATEKHKKVL

-1935 LDDSSAGKKAY
+1935 LDDSSAGKKAH

-2072 VDSAIDNVTGSID
+2072 VDSAIANVTGSID

-2097 IDELGNSAQVTK
+2097 IDELGNSAQTTK

-2114 VKVQPSSI
+2114 VKIQPSSI

-2130 YNGKVYKTNLPN
+2130 YNGKVYKTNLTN

-2149 FISQISKDWYGG
+2149 FISRISKDWYGG

-2234 SDYFAKKFESEVTPN
+2234 TDYFAQKFGSEITPN
-2249 IVNNKSTVVSP
+2249 IVNNKSIVVSP

-2288 TIKRLMSYTVNNR
+2288 TIKKLMSYTVNNR

>member
-1 MANENDIFGISV
+1 M
-13 QVIAGTR
+13 
-20 NEDKKIFKKS
+20 
-30 VGELAKAIDS
+30 
-40 VKIYNIE
+40 
-47 ADQSKQSR
+47 SKR
-55 DQLKKSVQTLLEKSL
+55 K
-70 QNPPKIPVVT
+70 
-80 IKKFDCSNA
+80 
-89 MKSLK
+89 
-94 KDIEKAI
+94 
-101 GSISVGVTGN
+101 
-111 TVKASRSQ
+111 
-119 YNNNNRTTTDVTN
+119 
-132 YQQTAKEL
+132 
-140 AQIQSR
+140 
-146 IQSIIGGLNLQ
+146 
-157 KQGYQFL
+157 
-164 NTQDIEKFLTVSRSL
+164 
-179 ASEGRQLEQS
+179 
-189 LSQGLEIP
+189 
-197 VADLDNLS
+197 
-205 QKVVKL
+205 
-211 SQDVTAI
+211 
-218 NTEGRQ
+218 
-224 SVNEINNIIQTAQ
+224 
-237 SLYAILESHNS
+237 
-248 NSVISAESIDK
+248 
-259 TKAELQELIDTGSR
+259 
-273 VVSPTGHTNEISASE
+273 
-288 LQSRLTVIT
+288 
-297 ESATAL
+297 
-303 KEFQDAEALVSQ
+303 
-315 TTNQLTQEQNKN
+315 
-327 LLTVSEYRTAWS
+327 
-339 QLTTLTSKKDIIGDM
+339 
-354 WNNGEGVPKELLSS
+354 
-368 FATEAQALSAS
+368 
-379 ISNAVN
+379 
-385 NNRSEIEKIRSDIDT
+385 
-400 VYDDIQNRSKN
+400 
-411 VAFIPE
+411 
-417 GQLQEAKA
+417 
-425 DLEDIRQESDKLL
+425 
-438 ENGVW
+438 
-443 NGTDDSFIDKFQS
+443 
-456 RINNIK
+456 
-462 EKLNTA
+462 
-468 NTTGKAQ
+468 
-475 GYHYDILNNSGEVIN
+475 
-490 NSQLDK
+490 
-496 YLANMRALR
+496 
-505 QQTTS
+505 
-510 LLNGRNIPD
+510 
-519 NLKNELSDCL
+519 
-529 QKFQSLNE
+529 
-537 EITATNQ
+537 
-544 VTGKLGNNAALHK
+544 
-557 FETEWSQSLETA
+557 
-569 NKSTIAS
+569 
-576 SKAVETLR
+576 
-584 LQVMKFAS
+584 
-592 SNPKAAQEYAGQI
+592 
-605 ETILNKTSD
+605 
-614 ATKVSDEQLKSFQ
+614 
-627 SQLANIKT
+627 
-635 ASESA
+635 
-640 GLMGATALRT
+640 
-650 LAKNYLK
+650 
-657 YGSWNFI
+657 
-664 TSSMNKAIATVRDMI
+664 
-679 NIVTELDTA
+679 
-688 MVELKKVTDSTDSTY
+688 
-703 DKYLTTA
+703 
-710 TGKAKELGT
+710 
-719 TISDFVTS
+719 
-727 TADFARMGYDI
+727 
-738 PDATQLAEVATIYAN
+738 
-753 VGDDLDGVGE
+753 
-763 ASSDIISILKAFN
+763 
-776 MEASSAQSIV
+776 
-786 DKLNEVSNNY
+786 
-796 AVSSGDLGEGL
+796 
-807 KNSAA
+807 
-812 SMAVAGNSLDETIA
+812 
-826 LLTAMT
+826 
-832 EVTQSADESGNALK
+832 
-846 VLAMRLRGM
+846 
-855 SVELEKAGED
+855 
-865 TEGMCTTTSE
+865 
-875 LQDKIKALTKT
+875 
-886 SSSSGVDI
+886 
-894 MDNGAFRSTYDILK
+894 
-908 DIALVWDDLADK
+908 
-920 NKASLL
+920 
-926 ELIAGKNRSNYA
+926 
-938 SAVIQNIGTAIN
+938 
-950 SLDTSENSD
+950 
-959 GSALKEHEKYID
+959 
-971 SIEGKVKQFQA
+971 
-982 QWQEL
+982 
-987 STTTVSS
+987 
-994 DIVKGV
+994 
-1000 VDTGSGLLGF
+1000 
-1010 LTQANELLSHL
+1010 
-1021 GANIGTLSISG
+1021 
-1032 VLSGL
+1032 
-1037 MGSDKGI
+1037 I
-1044 LQTYLDEDGNKKIHF
+1044 LQTYLDSDNGKHIGWF
-1059 ASKAKKARV
+1059 TTAAKAR
-1068 DAAATTA
+1068 ATQDIDKATDKYKEYKAYA
-1075 EKNLGAYEDFVNTIN
+1075 ESL
-1090 ADDKLGDAEKII
+1090 DDKVLKNKVTANEADILKQSKFAE
-1102 QKQAAFANATA
+1102 ATK
-1113 DLNQELIAG
+1113 DLNQELLKGIKYN
-1122 VTYETKYAEAQKQIS
+1122 TDYAESESLLSK
-1137 ANADAMKESF
+1137 NAKSMSGAF

-1174 QGVMSAIA
+1174 QGVMSVISWA
-1182 FGFEALD
+1182 FGELD
-1189 NYTNRAENNL
+1189 NYTHRAENNL
-1199 SDLEKIAT
+1199 SDLEKITT

-1287 ALNKAMADEKNA
+1287 ALNKAMTDEKNA
-1299 YYETIVSKEQDTFGK
+1299 YYETIVSKEQDSFGK
-1314 ALENIATNQGIF
+1314 ALENIWTNQGRW
-1326 GGDDKTYITQLKNID
+1326 GADDETYITQIKALDQFVRNLN
-1341 EIVKK
+1341 EKK
-1346 VQSKEDISLMWA
+1346 DTQLTPALSKAL
-1358 DMHNLDAI
+1358 
-1366 IKGAGIEDI
+1366 KGAGVEDLVKTGGGTEYGMSYLYNEI
-1375 LHYDKS
+1375 NEKDLS
-1381 TGESI
+1381 TI
-1386 YKIEDKD
+1386 
-1393 ISTAISSIQN
+1393 ISAVKNQQSVL
-1403 YKAALNRQIN
+1403 KRQIN

-1477 QTVSSI
+1477 QTVSGI
-1483 VKAFKNPELTN
+1483 VKAFNNPELTN

-1521 KVINA
+1521 KVVNA
-1526 LSGIDGMNANT
+1526 LSGIDGMNADT
-1537 RELFVKMLFSDVE
+1537 RELFVKVLFSDVE

-1565 KRVAGSLQGGFIP
+1565 KRVVGNSKGEFIP
-1578 GTNIR
+1578 GTKVRRDTEEQIQS
-1583 KDSKEKIQLSEDVN
+1583 SKDVN
-1597 KYLSTLDF
+1597 EYLSTLDF
-1605 STIKQIYNSDAALN
+1605 STIKQIYNSDVALN
-1619 SLKDVQKLVE
+1619 NLKDVQKLVE

-1773 DAEQGTGDLY
+1773 DAEQGTGNLY
-1783 QQAVI
+1783 RQAVI
-1788 TAETAW
+1788 TAESAW

-1804 ESSLSDLSTTTDK
+1804 ESSLSDLSTTTDEV
-1817 ATSATEKHKKAL
+1817 TSATEKHKEAL

-1841 ALENKKQA
+1841 ALEDKKQA
-1849 LEDSKDGYE
+1849 LEDSKNGYE

-1929 SAAITG
+1929 SAAVTG
-1935 LDDSSAGKKAY
+1935 LDDSSAGKKAH
-1946 KENVDDLVESRED
+1946 KENVDDLIESRED

-2004 HRAACNMIDN
+2004 HRAACDMIDN
-2014 DNGTLYNNLLWYCQ
+2014 DNGTLYNDLLWYCQ

-2072 VDSAIDNVTGSID
+2072 VDSAIANVTGSID

-2097 IDELGNSAQVTK
+2097 IDELGNSAQTTK

-2114 VKVQPSSI
+2114 VKIQPSSI

-2130 YNGKVYKTNLPN
+2130 YNGKVYKTNLTN

-2234 SDYFAKKFESEVTPN
+2234 TDYFAQKFGSEITPN
-2249 IVNNKSTVVSP
+2249 VVNNKSTVVSP

-2301 HL
+2301 HI

>member
-1 MANENDIFGISV
+1 MQQETKTATDKYEEYKAYAESLDDKVLRNKVTANE
-13 QVIAGTR
+13 A
-20 NEDKKIFKKS
+20 
-30 VGELAKAIDS
+30 
-40 VKIYNIE
+40 
-47 ADQSKQSR
+47 
-55 DQLKKSVQTLLEKSL
+55 
-70 QNPPKIPVVT
+70 
-80 IKKFDCSNA
+80 
-89 MKSLK
+89 
-94 KDIEKAI
+94 
-101 GSISVGVTGN
+101 
-111 TVKASRSQ
+111 
-119 YNNNNRTTTDVTN
+119 
-132 YQQTAKEL
+132 
-140 AQIQSR
+140 
-146 IQSIIGGLNLQ
+146 
-157 KQGYQFL
+157 
-164 NTQDIEKFLTVSRSL
+164 
-179 ASEGRQLEQS
+179 
-189 LSQGLEIP
+189 
-197 VADLDNLS
+197 
-205 QKVVKL
+205 
-211 SQDVTAI
+211 
-218 NTEGRQ
+218 
-224 SVNEINNIIQTAQ
+224 
-237 SLYAILESHNS
+237 
-248 NSVISAESIDK
+248 
-259 TKAELQELIDTGSR
+259 
-273 VVSPTGHTNEISASE
+273 
-288 LQSRLTVIT
+288 
-297 ESATAL
+297 
-303 KEFQDAEALVSQ
+303 
-315 TTNQLTQEQNKN
+315 
-327 LLTVSEYRTAWS
+327 
-339 QLTTLTSKKDIIGDM
+339 
-354 WNNGEGVPKELLSS
+354 
-368 FATEAQALSAS
+368 
-379 ISNAVN
+379 
-385 NNRSEIEKIRSDIDT
+385 
-400 VYDDIQNRSKN
+400 
-411 VAFIPE
+411 
-417 GQLQEAKA
+417 
-425 DLEDIRQESDKLL
+425 
-438 ENGVW
+438 
-443 NGTDDSFIDKFQS
+443 
-456 RINNIK
+456 
-462 EKLNTA
+462 
-468 NTTGKAQ
+468 
-475 GYHYDILNNSGEVIN
+475 
-490 NSQLDK
+490 
-496 YLANMRALR
+496 
-505 QQTTS
+505 
-510 LLNGRNIPD
+510 
-519 NLKNELSDCL
+519 
-529 QKFQSLNE
+529 
-537 EITATNQ
+537 
-544 VTGKLGNNAALHK
+544 
-557 FETEWSQSLETA
+557 
-569 NKSTIAS
+569 
-576 SKAVETLR
+576 
-584 LQVMKFAS
+584 
-592 SNPKAAQEYAGQI
+592 
-605 ETILNKTSD
+605 
-614 ATKVSDEQLKSFQ
+614 
-627 SQLANIKT
+627 
-635 ASESA
+635 
-640 GLMGATALRT
+640 
-650 LAKNYLK
+650 
-657 YGSWNFI
+657 
-664 TSSMNKAIATVRDMI
+664 
-679 NIVTELDTA
+679 
-688 MVELKKVTDSTDSTY
+688 
-703 DKYLTTA
+703 
-710 TGKAKELGT
+710 
-719 TISDFVTS
+719 
-727 TADFARMGYDI
+727 
-738 PDATQLAEVATIYAN
+738 
-753 VGDDLDGVGE
+753 
-763 ASSDIISILKAFN
+763 
-776 MEASSAQSIV
+776 
-786 DKLNEVSNNY
+786 
-796 AVSSGDLGEGL
+796 
-807 KNSAA
+807 
-812 SMAVAGNSLDETIA
+812 
-826 LLTAMT
+826 
-832 EVTQSADESGNALK
+832 
-846 VLAMRLRGM
+846 
-855 SVELEKAGED
+855 
-865 TEGMCTTTSE
+865 
-875 LQDKIKALTKT
+875 
-886 SSSSGVDI
+886 
-894 MDNGAFRSTYDILK
+894 DILK
-908 DIALVWDDLADK
+908 QSK
-920 NKASLL
+920 
-926 ELIAGKNRSNYA
+926 
-938 SAVIQNIGTAIN
+938 
-950 SLDTSENSD
+950 
-959 GSALKEHEKYID
+959 
-971 SIEGKVKQFQA
+971 
-982 QWQEL
+982 
-987 STTTVSS
+987 
-994 DIVKGV
+994 
-1000 VDTGSGLLGF
+1000 
-1010 LTQANELLSHL
+1010 
-1021 GANIGTLSISG
+1021 
-1032 VLSGL
+1032 
-1037 MGSDKGI
+1037 
-1044 LQTYLDEDGNKKIHF
+1044 F
-1059 ASKAKKARV
+1059 AE
-1068 DAAATTA
+1068 AT
-1075 EKNLGAYEDFVNTIN
+1075 K
-1090 ADDKLGDAEKII
+1090 
-1102 QKQAAFANATA
+1102 
-1113 DLNQELIAG
+1113 DLNQELLKGIKYN
-1122 VTYETKYAEAQKQIS
+1122 TDYAESENLLSK
-1137 ANADAMKESF
+1137 NAKSMSGAF
-1147 SGIKSKLS
+1147 SGIKGKLS

-1164 AAGIGNMLII
+1164 AAGIGNMVII
-1174 QGVMSAIA
+1174 QGVMSVISWA
-1182 FGFEALD
+1182 FGELD
-1189 NYTNRAENNL
+1189 NYTHRAENNL
-1199 SDLEKIAT
+1199 SDLEKITT

-1287 ALNKAMADEKNA
+1287 VLNKAMADEKNA

-1341 EIVKK
+1341 GIVKK
-1346 VQSKEDISLMWA
+1346 LQSKEDISLMWA
-1358 DMHNLDAI
+1358 DMHNLDTI

-1375 LHYDKS
+1375 LRYDKS

-1521 KVINA
+1521 KVVNA
-1526 LSGIDGMNANT
+1526 LSGIDGMNADT
-1537 RELFVKMLFSDVE
+1537 RELFVKVLFSDVE

-1565 KRVAGSLQGGFIP
+1565 KRVVGNSKGEFIP
-1578 GTNIR
+1578 GTKVRRDTEEQIQS
-1583 KDSKEKIQLSEDVN
+1583 SKDVN
-1597 KYLSTLDF
+1597 EYLSTLDF
-1605 STIKQIYNSDAALN
+1605 STIKQIYNSDVALN
-1619 SLKDVQKLVE
+1619 NLKDVQKLVE

-1636 NGFSFKISTEDANKS
+1636 NGFSFKISTEDANKA

-1732 QLENETQVLEYLKK
+1732 QLGNETQVLEYLKK

-1773 DAEQGTGDLY
+1773 DAEQSTGDLY

-1788 TAETAW
+1788 TAESAW

-1804 ESSLSDLSTTTDK
+1804 ESSLSDLSTTTDEV
-1817 ATSATEKHKKAL
+1817 TSATEKHKKAL

-1935 LDDSSAGKKAY
+1935 LDDSSAGKKAH
-1946 KENVDDLVESRED
+1946 KENVDDLVESREE

-2072 VDSAIDNVTGSID
+2072 VDSAIANVTGSID

-2097 IDELGNSAQVTK
+2097 IDELGNSAQTTK

-2114 VKVQPSSI
+2114 VKIQPSSI
-2122 TGHGYKIT
+2122 KGHGYKIT
-2130 YNGKVYKTNLPN
+2130 YNGKVYKTDLTN

-2149 FISQISKDWYGG
+2149 FISRISKDWYGG
-2161 RALPAGSLW
+2161 RALPVGSLW
-2170 SKMKAYASGTKSAK
+2170 SKMKAYASGTKSAQ

-2234 SDYFAKKFESEVTPN
+2234 TDYFAQKFGSEITPN
-2249 IVNNKSTVVSP
+2249 VVNNKSTVVSP

-2288 TIKRLMSYTVNNR
+2288 TIKKLMSYTVNNR

>member
-1 MANENDIFGISV
+1 M
-13 QVIAGTR
+13 
-20 NEDKKIFKKS
+20 
-30 VGELAKAIDS
+30 
-40 VKIYNIE
+40 
-47 ADQSKQSR
+47 SK
-55 DQLKKSVQTLLEKSL
+55 
-70 QNPPKIPVVT
+70 
-80 IKKFDCSNA
+80 
-89 MKSLK
+89 
-94 KDIEKAI
+94 
-101 GSISVGVTGN
+101 
-111 TVKASRSQ
+111 
-119 YNNNNRTTTDVTN
+119 
-132 YQQTAKEL
+132 
-140 AQIQSR
+140 
-146 IQSIIGGLNLQ
+146 
-157 KQGYQFL
+157 
-164 NTQDIEKFLTVSRSL
+164 
-179 ASEGRQLEQS
+179 
-189 LSQGLEIP
+189 
-197 VADLDNLS
+197 
-205 QKVVKL
+205 
-211 SQDVTAI
+211 
-218 NTEGRQ
+218 
-224 SVNEINNIIQTAQ
+224 
-237 SLYAILESHNS
+237 
-248 NSVISAESIDK
+248 
-259 TKAELQELIDTGSR
+259 
-273 VVSPTGHTNEISASE
+273 
-288 LQSRLTVIT
+288 
-297 ESATAL
+297 
-303 KEFQDAEALVSQ
+303 
-315 TTNQLTQEQNKN
+315 
-327 LLTVSEYRTAWS
+327 
-339 QLTTLTSKKDIIGDM
+339 
-354 WNNGEGVPKELLSS
+354 
-368 FATEAQALSAS
+368 
-379 ISNAVN
+379 
-385 NNRSEIEKIRSDIDT
+385 
-400 VYDDIQNRSKN
+400 
-411 VAFIPE
+411 
-417 GQLQEAKA
+417 
-425 DLEDIRQESDKLL
+425 
-438 ENGVW
+438 
-443 NGTDDSFIDKFQS
+443 
-456 RINNIK
+456 
-462 EKLNTA
+462 
-468 NTTGKAQ
+468 GK
-475 GYHYDILNNSGEVIN
+475 
-490 NSQLDK
+490 
-496 YLANMRALR
+496 
-505 QQTTS
+505 
-510 LLNGRNIPD
+510 
-519 NLKNELSDCL
+519 
-529 QKFQSLNE
+529 
-537 EITATNQ
+537 
-544 VTGKLGNNAALHK
+544 
-557 FETEWSQSLETA
+557 
-569 NKSTIAS
+569 
-576 SKAVETLR
+576 
-584 LQVMKFAS
+584 
-592 SNPKAAQEYAGQI
+592 
-605 ETILNKTSD
+605 
-614 ATKVSDEQLKSFQ
+614 
-627 SQLANIKT
+627 
-635 ASESA
+635 
-640 GLMGATALRT
+640 
-650 LAKNYLK
+650 
-657 YGSWNFI
+657 
-664 TSSMNKAIATVRDMI
+664 
-679 NIVTELDTA
+679 
-688 MVELKKVTDSTDSTY
+688 
-703 DKYLTTA
+703 
-710 TGKAKELGT
+710 
-719 TISDFVTS
+719 
-727 TADFARMGYDI
+727 
-738 PDATQLAEVATIYAN
+738 
-753 VGDDLDGVGE
+753 
-763 ASSDIISILKAFN
+763 
-776 MEASSAQSIV
+776 
-786 DKLNEVSNNY
+786 
-796 AVSSGDLGEGL
+796 
-807 KNSAA
+807 
-812 SMAVAGNSLDETIA
+812 
-826 LLTAMT
+826 
-832 EVTQSADESGNALK
+832 
-846 VLAMRLRGM
+846 
-855 SVELEKAGED
+855 
-865 TEGMCTTTSE
+865 
-875 LQDKIKALTKT
+875 
-886 SSSSGVDI
+886 
-894 MDNGAFRSTYDILK
+894 
-908 DIALVWDDLADK
+908 
-920 NKASLL
+920 
-926 ELIAGKNRSNYA
+926 
-938 SAVIQNIGTAIN
+938 
-950 SLDTSENSD
+950 
-959 GSALKEHEKYID
+959 
-971 SIEGKVKQFQA
+971 
-982 QWQEL
+982 
-987 STTTVSS
+987 
-994 DIVKGV
+994 
-1000 VDTGSGLLGF
+1000 
-1010 LTQANELLSHL
+1010 
-1021 GANIGTLSISG
+1021 
-1032 VLSGL
+1032 
-1037 MGSDKGI
+1037 I
-1044 LQTYLDEDGNKKIHF
+1044 LQTYLDKDNGKHIGWF
-1059 ASKAKKARV
+1059 TTAAKARTKQ
-1068 DAAATTA
+1068 DITKATD
-1075 EKNLGAYEDFVNTIN
+1075 KYEEYKTY
-1090 ADDKLGDAEKII
+1090 AKSLDDKVLRNKVTANEADILKQSKFAE
-1102 QKQAAFANATA
+1102 ATK
-1113 DLNQELIAG
+1113 DLNQELLKGIKYN
-1122 VTYETKYAEAQKQIS
+1122 TDYAESESLLSKNAQS
-1137 ANADAMKESF
+1137 MSGAF

-1164 AAGIGNMLII
+1164 AAGIGNMLIV
-1174 QGVMSAIA
+1174 QAVMSAIS

-1207 EINDKKDAYTS
+1207 EVNDKKDAYTS
-1218 HSTSVNKIKNEY
+1218 HSASVNKIKNEY

-1287 ALNKAMADEKNA
+1287 ALNKAMTDEKNA

-1326 GGDDKTYITQLKNID
+1326 GGDDKTYLTQLKNID

-1358 DMHNLDAI
+1358 DMHNLDTI

-1375 LHYDKS
+1375 LRYDKS

-1428 HYTDEQFST
+1428 YYTDEQFST

-1713 AQLEK
+1713 AQLDK

-1773 DAEQGTGDLY
+1773 DVEQGTGDLY
-1783 QQAVI
+1783 RQAVI
-1788 TAETAW
+1788 TAESAW

-1804 ESSLSDLSTTTDK
+1804 KSSLSDLSTTTDE

-1829 ENEEKALEKTKE
+1829 ENEEKALERTKE

-1893 DELIEKKQEL
+1893 DELIEKKQAL

-1935 LDDSSAGKKAY
+1935 LDDSSAGKKAH

-2049 YEYGTAQLNVMDLMN
+2049 SEYGTAQLNVMDLMN

-2072 VDSAIDNVTGSID
+2072 VDSAIDNVTGRID

-2130 YNGKVYKTNLPN
+2130 YNGKVYKTNQTN

-2234 SDYFAKKFESEVTPN
+2234 TDYFAQKFGSEITPN
-2249 IVNNKSTVVSP
+2249 VVNNKSTVVSP
-2260 AININVQGD
+2260 TININVQGD

-2279 KESEKIMNN
+2279 KESERIMDN
-2288 TIKRLMSYTVNNR
+2288 TIKKLMSYTVNNR
-2301 HL
+2301 HI

>member
-1 MANENDIFGISV
+1 M
-13 QVIAGTR
+13 
-20 NEDKKIFKKS
+20 
-30 VGELAKAIDS
+30 
-40 VKIYNIE
+40 
-47 ADQSKQSR
+47 SKR
-55 DQLKKSVQTLLEKSL
+55 K
-70 QNPPKIPVVT
+70 
-80 IKKFDCSNA
+80 
-89 MKSLK
+89 
-94 KDIEKAI
+94 
-101 GSISVGVTGN
+101 
-111 TVKASRSQ
+111 
-119 YNNNNRTTTDVTN
+119 
-132 YQQTAKEL
+132 
-140 AQIQSR
+140 
-146 IQSIIGGLNLQ
+146 
-157 KQGYQFL
+157 
-164 NTQDIEKFLTVSRSL
+164 
-179 ASEGRQLEQS
+179 
-189 LSQGLEIP
+189 
-197 VADLDNLS
+197 
-205 QKVVKL
+205 
-211 SQDVTAI
+211 
-218 NTEGRQ
+218 
-224 SVNEINNIIQTAQ
+224 
-237 SLYAILESHNS
+237 
-248 NSVISAESIDK
+248 
-259 TKAELQELIDTGSR
+259 
-273 VVSPTGHTNEISASE
+273 
-288 LQSRLTVIT
+288 
-297 ESATAL
+297 
-303 KEFQDAEALVSQ
+303 
-315 TTNQLTQEQNKN
+315 
-327 LLTVSEYRTAWS
+327 
-339 QLTTLTSKKDIIGDM
+339 
-354 WNNGEGVPKELLSS
+354 
-368 FATEAQALSAS
+368 
-379 ISNAVN
+379 
-385 NNRSEIEKIRSDIDT
+385 
-400 VYDDIQNRSKN
+400 
-411 VAFIPE
+411 
-417 GQLQEAKA
+417 
-425 DLEDIRQESDKLL
+425 
-438 ENGVW
+438 
-443 NGTDDSFIDKFQS
+443 
-456 RINNIK
+456 
-462 EKLNTA
+462 
-468 NTTGKAQ
+468 
-475 GYHYDILNNSGEVIN
+475 
-490 NSQLDK
+490 
-496 YLANMRALR
+496 
-505 QQTTS
+505 
-510 LLNGRNIPD
+510 
-519 NLKNELSDCL
+519 
-529 QKFQSLNE
+529 
-537 EITATNQ
+537 
-544 VTGKLGNNAALHK
+544 
-557 FETEWSQSLETA
+557 
-569 NKSTIAS
+569 
-576 SKAVETLR
+576 
-584 LQVMKFAS
+584 
-592 SNPKAAQEYAGQI
+592 
-605 ETILNKTSD
+605 
-614 ATKVSDEQLKSFQ
+614 
-627 SQLANIKT
+627 
-635 ASESA
+635 
-640 GLMGATALRT
+640 
-650 LAKNYLK
+650 
-657 YGSWNFI
+657 
-664 TSSMNKAIATVRDMI
+664 
-679 NIVTELDTA
+679 
-688 MVELKKVTDSTDSTY
+688 
-703 DKYLTTA
+703 
-710 TGKAKELGT
+710 
-719 TISDFVTS
+719 
-727 TADFARMGYDI
+727 
-738 PDATQLAEVATIYAN
+738 
-753 VGDDLDGVGE
+753 
-763 ASSDIISILKAFN
+763 
-776 MEASSAQSIV
+776 
-786 DKLNEVSNNY
+786 
-796 AVSSGDLGEGL
+796 
-807 KNSAA
+807 
-812 SMAVAGNSLDETIA
+812 
-826 LLTAMT
+826 
-832 EVTQSADESGNALK
+832 
-846 VLAMRLRGM
+846 
-855 SVELEKAGED
+855 
-865 TEGMCTTTSE
+865 
-875 LQDKIKALTKT
+875 
-886 SSSSGVDI
+886 
-894 MDNGAFRSTYDILK
+894 
-908 DIALVWDDLADK
+908 
-920 NKASLL
+920 
-926 ELIAGKNRSNYA
+926 
-938 SAVIQNIGTAIN
+938 
-950 SLDTSENSD
+950 
-959 GSALKEHEKYID
+959 
-971 SIEGKVKQFQA
+971 
-982 QWQEL
+982 
-987 STTTVSS
+987 
-994 DIVKGV
+994 
-1000 VDTGSGLLGF
+1000 
-1010 LTQANELLSHL
+1010 
-1021 GANIGTLSISG
+1021 
-1032 VLSGL
+1032 
-1037 MGSDKGI
+1037 I
-1044 LQTYLDEDGNKKIHF
+1044 LQTYLDDKNNKHIGWF
-1059 ASKAKKARV
+1059 TTAAKAR
-1068 DAAATTA
+1068 AAQDIDKATD
-1075 EKNLGAYEDFVNTIN
+1075 KYEEYKTY
-1090 ADDKLGDAEKII
+1090 AKSLDDKVLRNKVTANEADILKQSKFAE
-1102 QKQAAFANATA
+1102 ATK
-1113 DLNQELIAG
+1113 DLNQELLKGIKYN
-1122 VTYETKYAEAQKQIS
+1122 TDYAESESLLSK
-1137 ANADAMKESF
+1137 NAKSMSGAF

-1164 AAGIGNMLII
+1164 AAGIGNMLIV
-1174 QGVMSAIA
+1174 QAVMSAIS

-1274 QNDAILECKNNVE
+1274 RNDAILECKNNVE

-1314 ALENIATNQGIF
+1314 ALENIATNQGRF

-1341 EIVKK
+1341 GIVKK
-1346 VQSKEDISLMWA
+1346 LQSNKKDMDSIWA
-1358 DMHNLDAI
+1358 DMHNLDTI
-1366 IKGAGIEDI
+1366 IEGAGIEDI
-1375 LHYDKS
+1375 LYYDKR
-1381 TGESI
+1381 EAV

-1459 SKIIDPEASTA
+1459 SKIIDPKASTA

-1605 STIKQIYNSDAALN
+1605 STIKQIYNSDVALN
-1619 SLKDVQKLVE
+1619 NLKDVQKLVE

-1636 NGFSFKISTEDANKS
+1636 NGFSFKISTEDANKA

-1773 DAEQGTGDLY
+1773 DAEQGTGNLY
-1783 QQAVI
+1783 RQAVI
-1788 TAETAW
+1788 TAESAW

-1804 ESSLSDLSTTTDK
+1804 ESSLSDLSTTTDEV
-1817 ATSATEKHKKAL
+1817 TSATEKHKEAL

-1841 ALENKKQA
+1841 ALEDKKQA
-1849 LEDSKDGYE
+1849 LEDSKNGYE

-1929 SAAITG
+1929 SVAITG
-1935 LDDSSAGKKAY
+1935 LDDSSAGKKAH
-1946 KENVDDLVESRED
+1946 KENVDDLVESREE

-1968 YDTRKEALDKLKE
+1968 YDTRKEALDKLKA
-1981 ETDKHYDDEIQTIQD
+1981 ETDKHYDNEIQTIQD
-1996 FLNNEVSL
+1996 FLNNEVLL
-2004 HRAACNMIDN
+2004 HKAACDMIDN

-2049 YEYGTAQLNVMDLMN
+2049 SEYGTAQLNVMDLMN

-2072 VDSAIDNVTGSID
+2072 VDSAINNVTGKID

-2097 IDELGNSAQVTK
+2097 IDELGNSAQTTQ
-2109 AKIDS
+2109 AKINS
-2114 VKVQPSSI
+2114 VKVQPLSIRPSSI
-2122 TGHGYKIT
+2122 KGHRYKIT
-2130 YNGKVYKTNLPN
+2130 YNGKVYKTPSIMSN

-2170 SKMKAYASGTKSAK
+2170 SKIKAYASGTKSAK

-2234 SDYFAKKFESEVTPN
+2234 SDYFAQKFGSEITPN

-2260 AININVQGD
+2260 TININVQGD

-2288 TIKRLMSYTVNNR
+2288 TIKKLMSYTVNNR

>member
-1 MANENDIFGISV
+1 MQQETKTATDKYKEYKAYAESLDDKVLRNKVTANE
-13 QVIAGTR
+13 A
-20 NEDKKIFKKS
+20 
-30 VGELAKAIDS
+30 
-40 VKIYNIE
+40 
-47 ADQSKQSR
+47 
-55 DQLKKSVQTLLEKSL
+55 
-70 QNPPKIPVVT
+70 
-80 IKKFDCSNA
+80 
-89 MKSLK
+89 
-94 KDIEKAI
+94 
-101 GSISVGVTGN
+101 
-111 TVKASRSQ
+111 
-119 YNNNNRTTTDVTN
+119 
-132 YQQTAKEL
+132 
-140 AQIQSR
+140 
-146 IQSIIGGLNLQ
+146 
-157 KQGYQFL
+157 
-164 NTQDIEKFLTVSRSL
+164 
-179 ASEGRQLEQS
+179 
-189 LSQGLEIP
+189 
-197 VADLDNLS
+197 
-205 QKVVKL
+205 
-211 SQDVTAI
+211 
-218 NTEGRQ
+218 
-224 SVNEINNIIQTAQ
+224 
-237 SLYAILESHNS
+237 
-248 NSVISAESIDK
+248 
-259 TKAELQELIDTGSR
+259 
-273 VVSPTGHTNEISASE
+273 
-288 LQSRLTVIT
+288 
-297 ESATAL
+297 
-303 KEFQDAEALVSQ
+303 
-315 TTNQLTQEQNKN
+315 
-327 LLTVSEYRTAWS
+327 
-339 QLTTLTSKKDIIGDM
+339 
-354 WNNGEGVPKELLSS
+354 
-368 FATEAQALSAS
+368 
-379 ISNAVN
+379 
-385 NNRSEIEKIRSDIDT
+385 
-400 VYDDIQNRSKN
+400 
-411 VAFIPE
+411 
-417 GQLQEAKA
+417 
-425 DLEDIRQESDKLL
+425 
-438 ENGVW
+438 
-443 NGTDDSFIDKFQS
+443 
-456 RINNIK
+456 
-462 EKLNTA
+462 
-468 NTTGKAQ
+468 
-475 GYHYDILNNSGEVIN
+475 
-490 NSQLDK
+490 
-496 YLANMRALR
+496 
-505 QQTTS
+505 
-510 LLNGRNIPD
+510 
-519 NLKNELSDCL
+519 
-529 QKFQSLNE
+529 
-537 EITATNQ
+537 
-544 VTGKLGNNAALHK
+544 
-557 FETEWSQSLETA
+557 
-569 NKSTIAS
+569 
-576 SKAVETLR
+576 
-584 LQVMKFAS
+584 
-592 SNPKAAQEYAGQI
+592 
-605 ETILNKTSD
+605 
-614 ATKVSDEQLKSFQ
+614 
-627 SQLANIKT
+627 
-635 ASESA
+635 
-640 GLMGATALRT
+640 
-650 LAKNYLK
+650 
-657 YGSWNFI
+657 
-664 TSSMNKAIATVRDMI
+664 
-679 NIVTELDTA
+679 
-688 MVELKKVTDSTDSTY
+688 
-703 DKYLTTA
+703 
-710 TGKAKELGT
+710 
-719 TISDFVTS
+719 
-727 TADFARMGYDI
+727 
-738 PDATQLAEVATIYAN
+738 
-753 VGDDLDGVGE
+753 
-763 ASSDIISILKAFN
+763 
-776 MEASSAQSIV
+776 
-786 DKLNEVSNNY
+786 
-796 AVSSGDLGEGL
+796 
-807 KNSAA
+807 
-812 SMAVAGNSLDETIA
+812 
-826 LLTAMT
+826 
-832 EVTQSADESGNALK
+832 
-846 VLAMRLRGM
+846 
-855 SVELEKAGED
+855 
-865 TEGMCTTTSE
+865 
-875 LQDKIKALTKT
+875 
-886 SSSSGVDI
+886 
-894 MDNGAFRSTYDILK
+894 DILK
-908 DIALVWDDLADK
+908 QSK
-920 NKASLL
+920 
-926 ELIAGKNRSNYA
+926 
-938 SAVIQNIGTAIN
+938 
-950 SLDTSENSD
+950 
-959 GSALKEHEKYID
+959 
-971 SIEGKVKQFQA
+971 
-982 QWQEL
+982 
-987 STTTVSS
+987 
-994 DIVKGV
+994 
-1000 VDTGSGLLGF
+1000 
-1010 LTQANELLSHL
+1010 
-1021 GANIGTLSISG
+1021 
-1032 VLSGL
+1032 
-1037 MGSDKGI
+1037 
-1044 LQTYLDEDGNKKIHF
+1044 F
-1059 ASKAKKARV
+1059 AE
-1068 DAAATTA
+1068 AT
-1075 EKNLGAYEDFVNTIN
+1075 K
-1090 ADDKLGDAEKII
+1090 
-1102 QKQAAFANATA
+1102 
-1113 DLNQELIAG
+1113 DLNQELLKGIKYN
-1122 VTYETKYAEAQKQIS
+1122 TDYAESENLLSKNAQS
-1137 ANADAMKESF
+1137 MSGAL

-1174 QGVMSAIA
+1174 QGVMTAIS

-1189 NYTNRAENNL
+1189 NYINRAENNL
-1199 SDLEKIAT
+1199 SDLEKITT

-1218 HSTSVNKIKNEY
+1218 HSASVNKIKNEY

-1264 YPGLVKGYSA
+1264 YPNLVKGYSA

-1299 YYETIVSKEQDTFGK
+1299 YYETIVSKEQDSFGK
-1314 ALENIATNQGIF
+1314 ALENIWTNQGRW
-1326 GGDDKTYITQLKNID
+1326 GADDETYITQIKALDQFVRNLN
-1341 EIVKK
+1341 EKK
-1346 VQSKEDISLMWA
+1346 DTQLTPALSKAL
-1358 DMHNLDAI
+1358 
-1366 IKGAGIEDI
+1366 KGAGVEDLVKTGGGTEYGMSYLYNEI
-1375 LHYDKS
+1375 NEKDLS
-1381 TGESI
+1381 TI
-1386 YKIEDKD
+1386 
-1393 ISTAISSIQN
+1393 ISAVKNQQSVL
-1403 YKAALNRQIN
+1403 KRQIN

-1428 HYTDEQFST
+1428 HYTNEQFST

-1477 QTVSSI
+1477 QTVSGI
-1483 VKAFKNPELTN
+1483 VKAFNNPELTN
-1494 TLDEVQAQ
+1494 TLDEVQTK
-1502 IDDIKSG
+1502 IDDIRSG
-1509 KIDVSGFKDLNN
+1509 KIDVSDFKDLNN
-1521 KVINA
+1521 KVVNA
-1526 LSGIDGMNANT
+1526 LSGIDGMNADT
-1537 RELFVKMLFSDVE
+1537 RELFVKVLFSDVE
-1550 IADDVDIN
+1550 VADDVDIN

-1565 KRVAGSLQGGFIP
+1565 KRVVGNSKGEFIP
-1578 GTNIR
+1578 GTKVRRDTEEQIQS
-1583 KDSKEKIQLSEDVN
+1583 SKDVN
-1597 KYLSTLDF
+1597 EYLSTLDF
-1605 STIKQIYNSDAALN
+1605 STIKQIYNSDVALN
-1619 SLKDVQKLVE
+1619 DLQDIQKLVE

-1636 NGFSFKISTEDANKS
+1636 NEFSFKISTEDANKA

-1788 TAETAW
+1788 TAESAW

-1804 ESSLSDLSTTTDK
+1804 ESSLSDLSTATDE

-1893 DELIEKKQEL
+1893 DEVIEKKQEL

-1935 LDDSSAGKKAY
+1935 LDDSSAGKKAH

-2072 VDSAIDNVTGSID
+2072 VDSAIANVTGSID

-2097 IDELGNSAQVTK
+2097 IDELGNSAQTTK

-2114 VKVQPSSI
+2114 VKIQPSSI

-2130 YNGKVYKTNLPN
+2130 YNGKVYKTNLTN

-2149 FISQISKDWYGG
+2149 FISRISKDWYGG

-2234 SDYFAKKFESEVTPN
+2234 TDYFAQKFGSEITPN

>member
-1 MANENDIFGISV
+1 M
-13 QVIAGTR
+13 
-20 NEDKKIFKKS
+20 
-30 VGELAKAIDS
+30 
-40 VKIYNIE
+40 
-47 ADQSKQSR
+47 KQ
-55 DQLKKSVQTLLEKSL
+55 
-70 QNPPKIPVVT
+70 
-80 IKKFDCSNA
+80 
-89 MKSLK
+89 
-94 KDIEKAI
+94 
-101 GSISVGVTGN
+101 
-111 TVKASRSQ
+111 
-119 YNNNNRTTTDVTN
+119 
-132 YQQTAKEL
+132 
-140 AQIQSR
+140 
-146 IQSIIGGLNLQ
+146 
-157 KQGYQFL
+157 
-164 NTQDIEKFLTVSRSL
+164 
-179 ASEGRQLEQS
+179 
-189 LSQGLEIP
+189 
-197 VADLDNLS
+197 
-205 QKVVKL
+205 
-211 SQDVTAI
+211 
-218 NTEGRQ
+218 
-224 SVNEINNIIQTAQ
+224 
-237 SLYAILESHNS
+237 
-248 NSVISAESIDK
+248 
-259 TKAELQELIDTGSR
+259 
-273 VVSPTGHTNEISASE
+273 
-288 LQSRLTVIT
+288 
-297 ESATAL
+297 
-303 KEFQDAEALVSQ
+303 
-315 TTNQLTQEQNKN
+315 
-327 LLTVSEYRTAWS
+327 
-339 QLTTLTSKKDIIGDM
+339 
-354 WNNGEGVPKELLSS
+354 
-368 FATEAQALSAS
+368 
-379 ISNAVN
+379 
-385 NNRSEIEKIRSDIDT
+385 
-400 VYDDIQNRSKN
+400 
-411 VAFIPE
+411 
-417 GQLQEAKA
+417 
-425 DLEDIRQESDKLL
+425 
-438 ENGVW
+438 
-443 NGTDDSFIDKFQS
+443 
-456 RINNIK
+456 
-462 EKLNTA
+462 
-468 NTTGKAQ
+468 
-475 GYHYDILNNSGEVIN
+475 
-490 NSQLDK
+490 
-496 YLANMRALR
+496 
-505 QQTTS
+505 
-510 LLNGRNIPD
+510 
-519 NLKNELSDCL
+519 
-529 QKFQSLNE
+529 
-537 EITATNQ
+537 
-544 VTGKLGNNAALHK
+544 
-557 FETEWSQSLETA
+557 
-569 NKSTIAS
+569 
-576 SKAVETLR
+576 
-584 LQVMKFAS
+584 
-592 SNPKAAQEYAGQI
+592 
-605 ETILNKTSD
+605 
-614 ATKVSDEQLKSFQ
+614 
-627 SQLANIKT
+627 
-635 ASESA
+635 
-640 GLMGATALRT
+640 
-650 LAKNYLK
+650 
-657 YGSWNFI
+657 
-664 TSSMNKAIATVRDMI
+664 
-679 NIVTELDTA
+679 
-688 MVELKKVTDSTDSTY
+688 
-703 DKYLTTA
+703 
-710 TGKAKELGT
+710 
-719 TISDFVTS
+719 
-727 TADFARMGYDI
+727 
-738 PDATQLAEVATIYAN
+738 
-753 VGDDLDGVGE
+753 
-763 ASSDIISILKAFN
+763 
-776 MEASSAQSIV
+776 
-786 DKLNEVSNNY
+786 
-796 AVSSGDLGEGL
+796 
-807 KNSAA
+807 
-812 SMAVAGNSLDETIA
+812 
-826 LLTAMT
+826 
-832 EVTQSADESGNALK
+832 
-846 VLAMRLRGM
+846 
-855 SVELEKAGED
+855 
-865 TEGMCTTTSE
+865 
-875 LQDKIKALTKT
+875 
-886 SSSSGVDI
+886 
-894 MDNGAFRSTYDILK
+894 
-908 DIALVWDDLADK
+908 
-920 NKASLL
+920 
-926 ELIAGKNRSNYA
+926 
-938 SAVIQNIGTAIN
+938 
-950 SLDTSENSD
+950 
-959 GSALKEHEKYID
+959 
-971 SIEGKVKQFQA
+971 
-982 QWQEL
+982 
-987 STTTVSS
+987 
-994 DIVKGV
+994 
-1000 VDTGSGLLGF
+1000 
-1010 LTQANELLSHL
+1010 
-1021 GANIGTLSISG
+1021 
-1032 VLSGL
+1032 
-1037 MGSDKGI
+1037 
-1044 LQTYLDEDGNKKIHF
+1044 
-1059 ASKAKKARV
+1059 
-1068 DAAATTA
+1068 
-1075 EKNLGAYEDFVNTIN
+1075 
-1090 ADDKLGDAEKII
+1090 
-1102 QKQAAFANATA
+1102 
-1113 DLNQELIAG
+1113 
-1122 VTYETKYAEAQKQIS
+1122 
-1137 ANADAMKESF
+1137 SF
-1147 SGIKSKLS
+1147 SGIKGKLS
-1155 SLGSSLKNI
+1155 SLGSSLKNL
-1164 AAGIGNMLII
+1164 AVGIGNMLII
-1174 QGVMSAIA
+1174 QGVMTAIS

-1189 NYTNRAENNL
+1189 NYTNRAKNNL

-1218 HSTSVNKIKNEY
+1218 HSASVNKIKNEY

-1264 YPGLVKGYSA
+1264 YPDLVESYDTQG
-1274 QNDAILECKNNVE
+1274 NAILKCKDNVE
-1287 ALNKAMADEKNA
+1287 ALNKAMTDEKNA

-1326 GGDDKTYITQLKNID
+1326 GGDDKTYLTQLKNID

-1358 DMHNLDAI
+1358 DMHNLDTI

-1375 LHYDKS
+1375 FRYDKS

-1494 TLDEVQAQ
+1494 TLDEVQTQ

-1526 LSGIDGMNANT
+1526 LSGIDGMNADT

-1565 KRVAGSLQGGFIP
+1565 KRVAGNLQGGFIP

-1629 KIKAEAS
+1629 RIKAEAS

-1746 NQQGAT
+1746 NQQDAT

-1773 DAEQGTGDLY
+1773 DVEQGTGDLY
-1783 QQAVI
+1783 RQAVI
-1788 TAETAW
+1788 TAESAW

-1804 ESSLSDLSTTTDK
+1804 ESSLSDLSTTTDE

-1935 LDDSSAGKKAY
+1935 LDDSSAGKKAH

-2072 VDSAIDNVTGSID
+2072 VDSAIANVTGSID

-2097 IDELGNSAQVTK
+2097 IDELGNSAQTTK

-2114 VKVQPSSI
+2114 VKIRPSSI

-2130 YNGKVYKTNLPN
+2130 YNGKVYKTNLTN

-2149 FISQISKDWYGG
+2149 FISRISKDWYGG

-2234 SDYFAKKFESEVTPN
+2234 TDYFAQKFGSEITPN
-2249 IVNNKSTVVSP
+2249 VVNNKSTVVSP

-2279 KESEKIMNN
+2279 KESERIMDN
-2288 TIKRLMSYTVNNR
+2288 TIKKLMSYTVNNR
-2301 HL
+2301 YL

>member
-1 MANENDIFGISV
+1 V
-13 QVIAGTR
+13 
-20 NEDKKIFKKS
+20 
-30 VGELAKAIDS
+30 
-40 VKIYNIE
+40 
-47 ADQSKQSR
+47 SKR
-55 DQLKKSVQTLLEKSL
+55 K
-70 QNPPKIPVVT
+70 
-80 IKKFDCSNA
+80 
-89 MKSLK
+89 
-94 KDIEKAI
+94 
-101 GSISVGVTGN
+101 
-111 TVKASRSQ
+111 
-119 YNNNNRTTTDVTN
+119 
-132 YQQTAKEL
+132 
-140 AQIQSR
+140 
-146 IQSIIGGLNLQ
+146 
-157 KQGYQFL
+157 
-164 NTQDIEKFLTVSRSL
+164 
-179 ASEGRQLEQS
+179 
-189 LSQGLEIP
+189 
-197 VADLDNLS
+197 
-205 QKVVKL
+205 
-211 SQDVTAI
+211 
-218 NTEGRQ
+218 
-224 SVNEINNIIQTAQ
+224 
-237 SLYAILESHNS
+237 
-248 NSVISAESIDK
+248 
-259 TKAELQELIDTGSR
+259 
-273 VVSPTGHTNEISASE
+273 
-288 LQSRLTVIT
+288 
-297 ESATAL
+297 
-303 KEFQDAEALVSQ
+303 
-315 TTNQLTQEQNKN
+315 
-327 LLTVSEYRTAWS
+327 
-339 QLTTLTSKKDIIGDM
+339 
-354 WNNGEGVPKELLSS
+354 
-368 FATEAQALSAS
+368 
-379 ISNAVN
+379 
-385 NNRSEIEKIRSDIDT
+385 
-400 VYDDIQNRSKN
+400 
-411 VAFIPE
+411 
-417 GQLQEAKA
+417 
-425 DLEDIRQESDKLL
+425 
-438 ENGVW
+438 
-443 NGTDDSFIDKFQS
+443 
-456 RINNIK
+456 
-462 EKLNTA
+462 
-468 NTTGKAQ
+468 
-475 GYHYDILNNSGEVIN
+475 
-490 NSQLDK
+490 
-496 YLANMRALR
+496 
-505 QQTTS
+505 
-510 LLNGRNIPD
+510 
-519 NLKNELSDCL
+519 
-529 QKFQSLNE
+529 
-537 EITATNQ
+537 
-544 VTGKLGNNAALHK
+544 
-557 FETEWSQSLETA
+557 
-569 NKSTIAS
+569 
-576 SKAVETLR
+576 
-584 LQVMKFAS
+584 
-592 SNPKAAQEYAGQI
+592 
-605 ETILNKTSD
+605 
-614 ATKVSDEQLKSFQ
+614 
-627 SQLANIKT
+627 
-635 ASESA
+635 
-640 GLMGATALRT
+640 
-650 LAKNYLK
+650 
-657 YGSWNFI
+657 
-664 TSSMNKAIATVRDMI
+664 
-679 NIVTELDTA
+679 
-688 MVELKKVTDSTDSTY
+688 
-703 DKYLTTA
+703 
-710 TGKAKELGT
+710 
-719 TISDFVTS
+719 
-727 TADFARMGYDI
+727 
-738 PDATQLAEVATIYAN
+738 
-753 VGDDLDGVGE
+753 
-763 ASSDIISILKAFN
+763 
-776 MEASSAQSIV
+776 
-786 DKLNEVSNNY
+786 
-796 AVSSGDLGEGL
+796 
-807 KNSAA
+807 
-812 SMAVAGNSLDETIA
+812 
-826 LLTAMT
+826 
-832 EVTQSADESGNALK
+832 
-846 VLAMRLRGM
+846 
-855 SVELEKAGED
+855 
-865 TEGMCTTTSE
+865 
-875 LQDKIKALTKT
+875 
-886 SSSSGVDI
+886 
-894 MDNGAFRSTYDILK
+894 
-908 DIALVWDDLADK
+908 
-920 NKASLL
+920 
-926 ELIAGKNRSNYA
+926 
-938 SAVIQNIGTAIN
+938 
-950 SLDTSENSD
+950 
-959 GSALKEHEKYID
+959 
-971 SIEGKVKQFQA
+971 
-982 QWQEL
+982 
-987 STTTVSS
+987 
-994 DIVKGV
+994 
-1000 VDTGSGLLGF
+1000 
-1010 LTQANELLSHL
+1010 
-1021 GANIGTLSISG
+1021 
-1032 VLSGL
+1032 
-1037 MGSDKGI
+1037 I
-1044 LQTYLDEDGNKKIHF
+1044 LQTYLDSDNGKHIGWF
-1059 ASKAKKARV
+1059 TTAAKAR
-1068 DAAATTA
+1068 ATQDIDKAIDKYKEYKTYA
-1075 EKNLGAYEDFVNTIN
+1075 ESL
-1090 ADDKLGDAEKII
+1090 DDKVLKNAVTANEADILKQSKFAE
-1102 QKQAAFANATA
+1102 ATK
-1113 DLNQELIAG
+1113 DLNQELLKGIQYN
-1122 VTYETKYAEAQKQIS
+1122 TDYAESESLLSK
-1137 ANADAMKESF
+1137 NAKSMSGTF

-1164 AAGIGNMLII
+1164 AAGIGNMLIV
-1174 QGVMSAIA
+1174 QAVMSAIS

-1218 HSTSVNKIKNEY
+1218 HSASVNKIKNEY

-1264 YPGLVKGYSA
+1264 YPDLVESYDTQG
-1274 QNDAILECKNNVE
+1274 NAILKCKDNVE
-1287 ALNKAMADEKNA
+1287 ALNKAMTDEKNA

-1326 GGDDKTYITQLKNID
+1326 GGDDKTYLTQLKNID

-1358 DMHNLDAI
+1358 DMHNLDTI

-1375 LHYDKS
+1375 FRYDKS

-1494 TLDEVQAQ
+1494 TLDEVQTQ

-1526 LSGIDGMNANT
+1526 LSGIDGMNADT

-1565 KRVAGSLQGGFIP
+1565 KRVAGNLQGGFIP

-1629 KIKAEAS
+1629 RIKAEAS

-1746 NQQGAT
+1746 NQQDAT

-1773 DAEQGTGDLY
+1773 DVEQGTGDLY
-1783 QQAVI
+1783 RQAVI
-1788 TAETAW
+1788 TAESAW

-1804 ESSLSDLSTTTDK
+1804 ESSLSDLSTTTDE

-1935 LDDSSAGKKAY
+1935 LDDSSAGKKAH

-1968 YDTRKEALDKLKE
+1968 YETRKEALDKLKE

-2072 VDSAIDNVTGSID
+2072 VDSAIANVTGSID

-2097 IDELGNSAQVTK
+2097 IDELGNSAQTTK

-2114 VKVQPSSI
+2114 VKIQPSSI

-2130 YNGKVYKTNLPN
+2130 YNGKVYKTNLTN

-2149 FISQISKDWYGG
+2149 FISRISKDWYGG

-2234 SDYFAKKFESEVTPN
+2234 TDYFVQKFGSEITPN

-2279 KESEKIMNN
+2279 KESERIMDN
-2288 TIKRLMSYTVNNR
+2288 TIKKLMSYTVNNR
-2301 HL
+2301 YL